1 MYARIALGNVRRSI
15 KDFGIYFLTLV
26 LGVAVYYAFNSVTQQ
41 SAVLS
46 LSTDMR
52 TLVRELGMV
61 IGGVSVFVAVLLAF
75 LVLFGNRFLIRR
87 RKREFA
93 IYLTL
98 GMDRRHVAG
107 IVAMESLVVGAGAL
121 VVGLAVGVLLSQA
134 LLYATAHL
142 FNTHVRGFGL
152 MFSSHACV
160 YTVMSFAIIFIVVG
174 ALNVLEVSRFKLID
188 LMNADRK
195 GEKSLVRNL
204 PLSVALFVVSLVLI
218 GVAYHV
224 LRVNGMYAVD
234 WRFNLATA
242 LVSVGT
248 FLLFFSVSGFL
259 LRLGQSARGF
269 YLRGLNMFTLRQLSS
284 RVNSAWVSISIVCA
298 ALFLAITST
307 CGGFAIVSSINQSV
321 SAITHYDVSV
331 AMYST
336 AAKDDS
342 SSSAVAQGT
351 PGAVGTES
359 GSRKEELLKASI
371 PDWDSLVASSARI
384 DVYQDPS
391 MRLNLKALRGDTGVE
406 LPDSFEKY
414 TNGLDQV
421 PIYVVTLSQYNA
433 TLALRGEKPVAL
445 KAGDALVITDMS
457 NMAGFWQRV
466 ALKRGSFDFLGTTM
480 RLRARR
486 TTMELHDSVNTSMG
500 TIVVPDDVFESKRT
514 ELEPLTSYLNVK
526 ARDSRAE
533 ARLYKEVVKAHQPG
547 LLYAAE
553 SKSSAKEEV
562 VGLTAVIGYL
572 ALYIGF
578 VLFVSCAAI
587 LAIQQ
592 LSDVAESAPR
602 YRVLFDLGA
611 ERSMVNHAILM
622 QIAIYFLFPLVVA
635 LAHSYVVLG
644 VLGNVIK
651 SLGVFDF
658 LRPLGVT
665 MAIVLVLYG
674 GYFLL
679 TYGMARGVIGEKVR
693 RRE

>member
-41 SAVLS
+41 SAVLK
-46 LSTDMR
+46 LSGNMR
-52 TLVRELGMV
+52 TLVQELGTI

-98 GMDRRHVAG
+98 GMDRRHVSG
-107 IVAMESLVVGAGAL
+107 IVAMESLAVGAGAL

-134 LLYATAHL
+134 LLYATARL
-142 FNTHVRGFGL
+142 FNTHVTGFGL
-152 MFSSHACV
+152 MFSGQACA
-160 YTVMSFAIIFIVVG
+160 YTVMSFAIIFLVVG
-174 ALNVLEVSRFKLID
+174 ALNVLEVSRFRLID

-204 PLSVALFVVSLVLI
+204 PLSVALFVVSLALI
-218 GVAYHV
+218 GVAYHE
-224 LRVNGMYAVD
+224 LRVNGMYAID

-269 YLRGLNMFTLRQLSS
+269 YLRGLNMFALRQLSS

-321 SAITHYDVSV
+321 SAITHYDVSI

-336 AAKDDS
+336 AQTSHASDADD
-342 SSSAVAQGT
+342 V
-351 PGAVGTES
+351 S
-359 GSRKEELLKASI
+359 GSGKEALLKASV
-371 PDWDSLVASSARI
+371 PDWDSLVADSARI
-384 DVYQDPS
+384 DLYQDPS
-391 MRLNLKALRGDTGVE
+391 MRLNLKTLRGDTGVE
-406 LPDSFEKY
+406 LPDSFAKY
-414 TNGLDQV
+414 TNGLDKV
-421 PIYVVTLSQYNA
+421 PIYVVSLSQYNA
-433 TLALRGEKPVAL
+433 TLALRGDKPATL
-445 KAGDALVITDMS
+445 KANEALVTTDMN
-457 NMAGFWQRV
+457 NMVGFWQRV
-466 ALKRGSFDFLGTTM
+466 ALKRESFDFLGTAM
-480 RLRARR
+480 RLRARS
-486 TTMELHDSVNTSMG
+486 TTMEYQNSVNTSVG
-500 TIVVPDDVFESKRT
+500 TIVVPDAALESKRAQ
-514 ELEPLTSYLNVK
+514 LEPLSSLLNVK
-526 ARDSRAE
+526 AADSRAE

-547 LLYAAE
+547 LLFAAG
-553 SKSSAKEEV
+553 SKSTAKEEV
-562 VGLTAVIGYL
+562 VGLTAIVGYL

-611 ERSMVNHAILM
+611 ERSMVNHAILA
-622 QIAIYFLFPLVVA
+622 QIATYFLFPLVVA
-635 LAHSYVVLG
+635 LAHSYVALG
-644 VLGNVIK
+644 VLGGVIK
-651 SLGVFDF
+651 SLGVLDF

-679 TYGMARGVIGEKVR
+679 TYGMARGVIGEKVQ

>member
-15 KDFGIYFLTLV
+15 RDFGIYFLTLV

-41 SAVLS
+41 SAVLK
-46 LSTDMR
+46 LSGNMR
-52 TLVRELGMV
+52 TLVQELGT
-61 IGGVSVFVAVLLAF
+61 IIRGVSIFVAVLLAF

-98 GMDRRHVAG
+98 GMDRRHVSG
-107 IVAMESLVVGAGAL
+107 IVAMESLAVGAGAL

-134 LLYATAHL
+134 LLYATARL
-142 FNTHVRGFGL
+142 FNTHVTGFGL
-152 MFSSHACV
+152 MFSGQACA
-160 YTVMSFAIIFIVVG
+160 YTVMSFAIIFLVVG
-174 ALNVLEVSRFKLID
+174 ALNVLEVSRFRLID

-204 PLSVALFVVSLVLI
+204 PLSVALFVVSLALI
-218 GVAYHV
+218 GVAYHE
-224 LRVNGMYAVD
+224 LRVNGMYAID

-269 YLRGLNMFTLRQLSS
+269 YLRGLNMFALRQLSS

-321 SAITHYDVSV
+321 SAITHYDVSI

-336 AAKDDS
+336 AQTSHASDADD
-342 SSSAVAQGT
+342 V
-351 PGAVGTES
+351 S
-359 GSRKEELLKASI
+359 GSGKEALLKASI
-371 PDWDSLVASSARI
+371 PDWDSLVADSARI
-384 DVYQDPS
+384 DLYQDPS
-391 MRLNLKALRGDTGVE
+391 MRLNLKALRGDTGVA
-406 LPDSFEKY
+406 LPDSFAKY
-414 TNGLDQV
+414 TNGLDKV
-421 PIYVVTLSQYNA
+421 PIYVVSLSQYNA
-433 TLALRGEKPVAL
+433 ILALRGDKPATL
-445 KAGDALVITDMS
+445 KANEALVTTDMN
-457 NMAGFWQRV
+457 NMVGFWQRV
-466 ALKRGSFDFLGTTM
+466 ALKRESFDFLGTAM
-480 RLRARR
+480 RLRARS
-486 TTMELHDSVNTSMG
+486 TTMEYQNSVNTSVG
-500 TIVVPDDVFESKRT
+500 TIVVPDAALESKRAQ
-514 ELEPLTSYLNVK
+514 LEPLSSLLNVK
-526 ARDSRAE
+526 AADSRAE

-547 LLYAAE
+547 LLFAAG
-553 SKSSAKEEV
+553 SKSTAKEEV
-562 VGLTAVIGYL
+562 VGLTAIVGYL

-611 ERSMVNHAILM
+611 ERSMVNHAILA
-622 QIAIYFLFPLVVA
+622 QIATYFLFPLVVA
-635 LAHSYVVLG
+635 LAHSYVALG
-644 VLGNVIK
+644 VLGGVIK
-651 SLGVFDF
+651 SLGVLDF

-679 TYGMARGVIGEKVR
+679 TYGMARGVIGEKVQ

>member
-15 KDFGIYFLTLV
+15 RDFGIYFLTLV

-41 SAVLS
+41 SAVLK
-46 LSTDMR
+46 LSGNMR
-52 TLVRELGMV
+52 TLVQELGT
-61 IGGVSVFVAVLLAF
+61 IIRGVSIFVAVLLAF

-98 GMDRRHVAG
+98 GMDRRHVSG
-107 IVAMESLVVGAGAL
+107 IVAMESLAVGAGAL

-134 LLYATAHL
+134 LLYATARL
-142 FNTHVRGFGL
+142 FNTHVTGFGL
-152 MFSSHACV
+152 MFSGQACA
-160 YTVMSFAIIFIVVG
+160 YTVMSFAIIFLVVG
-174 ALNVLEVSRFKLID
+174 ALNVLEVSRFRLID

-204 PLSVALFVVSLVLI
+204 PLSVALFVVSLALI
-218 GVAYHV
+218 GVAYHE
-224 LRVNGMYAVD
+224 LRVNGMYAID

-269 YLRGLNMFTLRQLSS
+269 YLRGLNMFALRQLSS

-321 SAITHYDVSV
+321 SAITHYDVSI

-336 AAKDDS
+336 AQTSHASDADD
-342 SSSAVAQGT
+342 V
-351 PGAVGTES
+351 S
-359 GSRKEELLKASI
+359 GSGKEALLKASI
-371 PDWDSLVASSARI
+371 PDWDSLVADSARI
-384 DVYQDPS
+384 DLYQDPS

-406 LPDSFEKY
+406 LPDSFAKY
-414 TNGLDQV
+414 TNGLDKV
-421 PIYVVTLSQYNA
+421 PIYVVSLSQYNA
-433 TLALRGEKPVAL
+433 TLALRGDKPATL
-445 KAGDALVITDMS
+445 KANEALVTTDMN
-457 NMAGFWQRV
+457 NMVGFWQRV
-466 ALKRGSFDFLGTTM
+466 ALKRESFDFLGTAM
-480 RLRARR
+480 RLRARS
-486 TTMELHDSVNTSMG
+486 TTMEYQNSVNTSVG
-500 TIVVPDDVFESKRT
+500 TIVVPDAALESKRAQ
-514 ELEPLTSYLNVK
+514 LEPLSSLLNVK
-526 ARDSRAE
+526 AADSRAE

-547 LLYAAE
+547 LLFAAG
-553 SKSSAKEEV
+553 SKSTAKEEV
-562 VGLTAVIGYL
+562 VGLTAIVGYL

-611 ERSMVNHAILM
+611 ERSMVNHAILA
-622 QIAIYFLFPLVVA
+622 QIATYFLFPLVVA
-635 LAHSYVVLG
+635 LAHSYVALG
-644 VLGNVIK
+644 VLGGVIK
-651 SLGVFDF
+651 SLGVLDF

-679 TYGMARGVIGEKVR
+679 TYGMARGVIGEKVQ

>member
-15 KDFGIYFLTLV
+15 RDFGIYFLTLV

-41 SAVLS
+41 SAVLK
-46 LSTDMR
+46 LSGNMR
-52 TLVRELGMV
+52 TLVQELGT
-61 IGGVSVFVAVLLAF
+61 IIRGVSIFVAVLLAF

-98 GMDRRHVAG
+98 GMDRRHVSG
-107 IVAMESLVVGAGAL
+107 IVAMESLAVGAGAL

-134 LLYATAHL
+134 LLYATARL
-142 FNTHVRGFGL
+142 FNTHVTGFGL
-152 MFSSHACV
+152 MFSGQACA
-160 YTVMSFAIIFIVVG
+160 YTVMSFAIIFLVVG
-174 ALNVLEVSRFKLID
+174 ALNVLEVSRFRLID

-204 PLSVALFVVSLVLI
+204 PLSVALFVVSLALI
-218 GVAYHV
+218 GVAYHE
-224 LRVNGMYAVD
+224 LRVNGMYAID

-269 YLRGLNMFTLRQLSS
+269 YLRGLNMFALRQLSS

-321 SAITHYDVSV
+321 SAITHYDVSI

-336 AAKDDS
+336 AQTSHASDADD
-342 SSSAVAQGT
+342 V
-351 PGAVGTES
+351 S
-359 GSRKEELLKASI
+359 GSGKEALLKASI
-371 PDWDSLVASSARI
+371 PDWDSLVADSARI
-384 DVYQDPS
+384 DLYQDPS
-391 MRLNLKALRGDTGVE
+391 MRLNLKALRGDTGVA
-406 LPDSFEKY
+406 LPDSFAKY
-414 TNGLDQV
+414 TNGLDKV
-421 PIYVVTLSQYNA
+421 PIYVVSLSQYNA
-433 TLALRGEKPVAL
+433 TLALRGDKPATL
-445 KAGDALVITDMS
+445 KANEALVTTDMN
-457 NMAGFWQRV
+457 NMVGFWQRV
-466 ALKRGSFDFLGTTM
+466 ALKRESFDFLGTAM
-480 RLRARR
+480 RLRARS
-486 TTMELHDSVNTSMG
+486 TTMEYQNSVNTSVG
-500 TIVVPDDVFESKRT
+500 TIVVPDAALESKRAQ
-514 ELEPLTSYLNVK
+514 LEPLSSLLNVK
-526 ARDSRAE
+526 AADSRAE

-547 LLYAAE
+547 LLFAAG
-553 SKSSAKEEV
+553 SKSTAKEEV
-562 VGLTAVIGYL
+562 VGLTAIVGYL

-611 ERSMVNHAILM
+611 ERSMVNHAILA
-622 QIAIYFLFPLVVA
+622 QIATYFLFPLVVA
-635 LAHSYVVLG
+635 LAHSYVALG
-644 VLGNVIK
+644 VLGGVIK
-651 SLGVFDF
+651 SLGVLDF

-679 TYGMARGVIGEKVR
+679 TYGMARGVIGEKVQ

>member
-15 KDFGIYFLTLV
+15 RDFGIYFLTLV

-41 SAVLS
+41 SAVLR
-46 LSTDMR
+46 LSGNMR
-52 TLVRELGMV
+52 TLVQELGT
-61 IGGVSVFVAVLLAF
+61 IIRGVSIFVAVLLAF

-98 GMDRRHVAG
+98 GMDRRHVSG
-107 IVAMESLVVGAGAL
+107 IVAMESLAVGAGAL

-134 LLYATAHL
+134 LLYATARL
-142 FNTHVRGFGL
+142 FNTHVTGFGL
-152 MFSSHACV
+152 MFSGQACA
-160 YTVMSFAIIFIVVG
+160 YTVMSFAIIFLVVG
-174 ALNVLEVSRFKLID
+174 ALNVLEVSRFRLID

-204 PLSVALFVVSLVLI
+204 PLSVALFVVSLALI
-218 GVAYHV
+218 GVAYHE
-224 LRVNGMYAVD
+224 LRVNGMYAID

-269 YLRGLNMFTLRQLSS
+269 YLRGLNMFALRQLSS

-336 AAKDDS
+336 AQTSHASNAGD
-342 SSSAVAQGT
+342 V
-351 PGAVGTES
+351 S
-359 GSRKEELLKASI
+359 GSGKEALLKASV
-371 PDWDSLVASSARI
+371 PDWDSLVADSARI
-384 DVYQDPS
+384 DLYQDPS
-391 MRLNLKALRGDTGVE
+391 MRLNLKMLRGDTGVE
-406 LPDSFEKY
+406 LPDSFAKY
-414 TNGLDQV
+414 TNGLDKV
-421 PIYVVTLSQYNA
+421 PIYVVSLSQYNA
-433 TLALRGEKPVAL
+433 TLALRGDKPATL
-445 KAGDALVITDMS
+445 KANEALVTTDMN
-457 NMAGFWQRV
+457 NMVSFWQRV
-466 ALKRGSFDFLGTTM
+466 ALKRESFDFLGTAM
-480 RLRARR
+480 RLRARS
-486 TTMELHDSVNTSMG
+486 TTMEYQNSVNTSVG
-500 TIVVPDDVFESKRT
+500 TIVVPDTALESKRAQ
-514 ELEPLTSYLNVK
+514 LEPLSSLLNVK
-526 ARDSRAE
+526 TADSRAE

-547 LLYAAE
+547 LLFAAG
-553 SKSSAKEEV
+553 SKSTAKEEV
-562 VGLTAVIGYL
+562 VGLTAIVGYL

-611 ERSMVNHAILM
+611 ERSMVNHAILA
-622 QIAIYFLFPLVVA
+622 QIATYFLFPLVVA
-635 LAHSYVVLG
+635 LAHSYVALG
-644 VLGNVIK
+644 VLGGVIK
-651 SLGVFDF
+651 SLGVLDF

-679 TYGMARGVIGEKVR
+679 TYGMARGVIGEKAR

>member
-15 KDFGIYFLTLV
+15 RDFGIYFLTLV

-41 SAVLS
+41 SAVLR
-46 LSTDMR
+46 LSGNMR
-52 TLVRELGMV
+52 TLVQELGT
-61 IGGVSVFVAVLLAF
+61 IIRGVSIFVAVLLAF

-98 GMDRRHVAG
+98 GMDRRHVSG
-107 IVAMESLVVGAGAL
+107 IVAMESLAVGAGAL

-134 LLYATAHL
+134 LLYATARL
-142 FNTHVRGFGL
+142 FNTHVTGFGL
-152 MFSSHACV
+152 MFSGQACV
-160 YTVMSFAIIFIVVG
+160 YTVMSFAIIFLVVG
-174 ALNVLEVSRFKLID
+174 ALNVLEVSRFRLID

-204 PLSVALFVVSLVLI
+204 PLSVALFVVSLALI
-218 GVAYHV
+218 GVAYHE
-224 LRVNGMYAVD
+224 LRVNGMYAID

-269 YLRGLNMFTLRQLSS
+269 YLRGLNMFALRQLSS

-336 AAKDDS
+336 AQTSHASNAGD
-342 SSSAVAQGT
+342 V
-351 PGAVGTES
+351 S
-359 GSRKEELLKASI
+359 GSGKEALLKASV
-371 PDWDSLVASSARI
+371 PDWDSLVADSARI
-384 DVYQDPS
+384 DLYQDPS
-391 MRLNLKALRGDTGVE
+391 MRLNLKMLRGDTGVE
-406 LPDSFEKY
+406 LPDSFAKY
-414 TNGLDQV
+414 TNGLDKV
-421 PIYVVTLSQYNA
+421 PIYVVSLSQYNA
-433 TLALRGEKPVAL
+433 TLALRGDKPATL
-445 KAGDALVITDMS
+445 KANEALVTTDMN
-457 NMAGFWQRV
+457 NMVSFWQRV
-466 ALKRGSFDFLGTTM
+466 ALKRESFDFLGTAM
-480 RLRARR
+480 RLRARS
-486 TTMELHDSVNTSMG
+486 TTMEYQNSVNTSVG
-500 TIVVPDDVFESKRT
+500 TIVVPDTALESKRAQ
-514 ELEPLTSYLNVK
+514 LEPLSSLLNVK
-526 ARDSRAE
+526 TADSRAE

-547 LLYAAE
+547 LLFAAG
-553 SKSSAKEEV
+553 SKSTAKEEV
-562 VGLTAVIGYL
+562 VGLTAIVGYL

-611 ERSMVNHAILM
+611 ERSMVNHAILA
-622 QIAIYFLFPLVVA
+622 QIATYFLFPLVVA
-635 LAHSYVVLG
+635 LAHSYVALG
-644 VLGNVIK
+644 VLGGVIK
-651 SLGVFDF
+651 SLGVLDF

-679 TYGMARGVIGEKVR
+679 TYGMARGVIGEKAR

>member
-41 SAVLS
+41 SAVLR

-98 GMDRRHVAG
+98 GMDRRHVSG
-107 IVAMESLVVGAGAL
+107 IVAMESLAVGAGAL

-134 LLYATAHL
+134 LLYATARL
-142 FNTHVRGFGL
+142 FNTHVTGFGL
-152 MFSSHACV
+152 MFSGQACV
-160 YTVMSFAIIFIVVG
+160 YTVMSFAIIFLVVG
-174 ALNVLEVSRFKLID
+174 ALNVLEVSRFRLID

-204 PLSVALFVVSLVLI
+204 PLSVALFVVSLALI
-218 GVAYHV
+218 GVAYHE
-224 LRVNGMYAVD
+224 LRVNGMYAID

-269 YLRGLNMFTLRQLSS
+269 YLRGLNMFALRQLSS

-321 SAITHYDVSV
+321 SAITHYDVSI

-336 AAKDDS
+336 AQTSHASDADD
-342 SSSAVAQGT
+342 V
-351 PGAVGTES
+351 S
-359 GSRKEELLKASI
+359 GSGKEALLKASI
-371 PDWDSLVASSARI
+371 PDWDSLVADSARI
-384 DVYQDPS
+384 DLYQDPS
-391 MRLNLKALRGDTGVE
+391 MRLNLKALRGDTGVA
-406 LPDSFEKY
+406 LPDSFAKY
-414 TNGLDQV
+414 TNGLDKV
-421 PIYVVTLSQYNA
+421 PIYVVSLSQYNA
-433 TLALRGEKPVAL
+433 ILALRGDKPATL
-445 KAGDALVITDMS
+445 KANEALVTTDMN
-457 NMAGFWQRV
+457 NMVSFWQRV
-466 ALKRGSFDFLGTTM
+466 ALKREGFDFLGTAM
-480 RLRARR
+480 RLRARS
-486 TTMELHDSVNTSMG
+486 TTMEYQNSVNTSVG
-500 TIVVPDDVFESKRT
+500 TIVVPDTALESKRAQ
-514 ELEPLTSYLNVK
+514 LEPLSSLLNVK
-526 ARDSRAE
+526 AADSRAE

-547 LLYAAE
+547 LLFAAG
-553 SKSSAKEEV
+553 SKSTAKEEV
-562 VGLTAVIGYL
+562 VGLTAIVGYL

-611 ERSMVNHAILM
+611 ERSMVNHAILA
-622 QIAIYFLFPLVVA
+622 QIATYFLFPLVVA
-635 LAHSYVVLG
+635 LAHSYVALG
-644 VLGNVIK
+644 VLGGVIK
-651 SLGVFDF
+651 SLGVLDF

-679 TYGMARGVIGEKVR
+679 TYGMARGVIGEKAR

>member
-15 KDFGIYFLTLV
+15 RDFGIYFLTLV

-41 SAVLS
+41 SAVLR
-46 LSTDMR
+46 LSGNMR
-52 TLVRELGMV
+52 TLVQELGT
-61 IGGVSVFVAVLLAF
+61 IIRGVSIFVAVLLAF

-98 GMDRRHVAG
+98 GMDRRHVSG
-107 IVAMESLVVGAGAL
+107 IVAMESLAVGAGAL

-134 LLYATAHL
+134 LLYATARL
-142 FNTHVRGFGL
+142 FNTHVTGFGL
-152 MFSSHACV
+152 MFSGQACA
-160 YTVMSFAIIFIVVG
+160 YTVMSFAIIFLVVG
-174 ALNVLEVSRFKLID
+174 ALNVLEVSRFRLID

-204 PLSVALFVVSLVLI
+204 PLSVALFVVSLALI
-218 GVAYHV
+218 GVAYHE
-224 LRVNGMYAVD
+224 LRVNGMYAID

-269 YLRGLNMFTLRQLSS
+269 YLRGLNMFALRQLSS

-336 AAKDDS
+336 AQTSYASDADD
-342 SSSAVAQGT
+342 V
-351 PGAVGTES
+351 S
-359 GSRKEELLKASI
+359 GSGKEALLKASV
-371 PDWDSLVASSARI
+371 PDWNSLVADSARI
-384 DVYQDPS
+384 DLYQDPS
-391 MRLNLKALRGDTGVE
+391 MRLNLKTLRGDTGVE
-406 LPDSFEKY
+406 LPDSFAKY
-414 TNGLDQV
+414 TNGLDKV
-421 PIYVVTLSQYNA
+421 PIYVVSLSQYNA
-433 TLALRGEKPVAL
+433 TLALRGDKPATL
-445 KAGDALVITDMS
+445 KANEALVTTDMN
-457 NMAGFWQRV
+457 NMVSFWQRV
-466 ALKRGSFDFLGTTM
+466 ALKREGFDFLGTAM
-480 RLRARR
+480 RLRARS
-486 TTMELHDSVNTSMG
+486 TTMEYQNSVNTSVG
-500 TIVVPDDVFESKRT
+500 TIVVPDAALESKRAQ
-514 ELEPLTSYLNVK
+514 LKPRSSLLNVK
-526 ARDSRAE
+526 AKDSRAE

-547 LLYAAE
+547 LLFAAE
-553 SKSSAKEEV
+553 SKSTAKEEV
-562 VGLTAVIGYL
+562 VGLTATVGYL

-611 ERSMVNHAILM
+611 ERSMVNHAILA
-622 QIAIYFLFPLVVA
+622 QIATYFLFPLVVA
-635 LAHSYVVLG
+635 LAHSYVALG
-644 VLGNVIK
+644 VLGGVIK
-651 SLGVFDF
+651 SLGVLDF

-679 TYGMARGVIGEKVR
+679 TYGMARGVIGEKVQ

>member
-15 KDFGIYFLTLV
+15 RDFGIYFLTLV

-41 SAVLS
+41 SAVLR
-46 LSTDMR
+46 LSGNMR
-52 TLVRELGMV
+52 TLVQELGT
-61 IGGVSVFVAVLLAF
+61 IIRGVSIFVAVLLAF

-98 GMDRRHVAG
+98 GMDRRHVSG
-107 IVAMESLVVGAGAL
+107 IVAMESLAVGAGAL

-134 LLYATAHL
+134 LLYATARL
-142 FNTHVRGFGL
+142 FNTHVTGFGL
-152 MFSSHACV
+152 MFSGQACA
-160 YTVMSFAIIFIVVG
+160 YTVMSFAIIFLVVG
-174 ALNVLEVSRFKLID
+174 ALNVLEVSRFRLID

-204 PLSVALFVVSLVLI
+204 PLSVALFVVSLALI
-218 GVAYHV
+218 GVAYHE
-224 LRVNGMYAVD
+224 LRVNGMYAID

-269 YLRGLNMFTLRQLSS
+269 YLRGLNMFALRQLSS

-336 AAKDDS
+336 AQTSYASDADD
-342 SSSAVAQGT
+342 V
-351 PGAVGTES
+351 S
-359 GSRKEELLKASI
+359 GSGKEALLKASV
-371 PDWDSLVASSARI
+371 PDWDSLVADSARI
-384 DVYQDPS
+384 DLYQDPS
-391 MRLNLKALRGDTGVE
+391 MRLNLKTLRGDTGVE
-406 LPDSFEKY
+406 LPDSFAKY
-414 TNGLDQV
+414 TNGLDKV
-421 PIYVVTLSQYNA
+421 PIYVVSLSQYNA
-433 TLALRGEKPVAL
+433 TLALRGDKPATL
-445 KAGDALVITDMS
+445 KANEALVTTDMN
-457 NMAGFWQRV
+457 NMVGFWQRV
-466 ALKRGSFDFLGTTM
+466 ALKRGSFDFLGTAM
-480 RLRARR
+480 RLRARS
-486 TTMELHDSVNTSMG
+486 TTMEYQNSVNTSVG
-500 TIVVPDDVFESKRT
+500 TIVVPDAALESKRAQ
-514 ELEPLTSYLNVK
+514 LEPLSSLLNVK
-526 ARDSRAE
+526 TAGSRAE

-547 LLYAAE
+547 LLFAAG
-553 SKSSAKEEV
+553 SKSTAKEEV
-562 VGLTAVIGYL
+562 VGLTAIVGYL

-611 ERSMVNHAILM
+611 ERSMVNHAILA
-622 QIAIYFLFPLVVA
+622 QIATYFLFPLVVA
-635 LAHSYVVLG
+635 LAHSYVALG
-644 VLGNVIK
+644 VLGGVIK
-651 SLGVFDF
+651 SLGVLDF

-679 TYGMARGVIGEKVR
+679 TYGMARGVIGEKAR

>member
-15 KDFGIYFLTLV
+15 RDFGIYFLTLV

-41 SAVLS
+41 SAVLK
-46 LSTDMR
+46 LSGNMR
-52 TLVRELGMV
+52 TLVQELGT
-61 IGGVSVFVAVLLAF
+61 IIRDVSIFVAVLLAF

-98 GMDRRHVAG
+98 GMDRRHVSG
-107 IVAMESLVVGAGAL
+107 IVAMESLAVGAGAL

-134 LLYATAHL
+134 LLYATARL
-142 FNTHVRGFGL
+142 FNTHVTGFGL
-152 MFSSHACV
+152 MFSGQACA
-160 YTVMSFAIIFIVVG
+160 YTVMSFAIIFLVVG
-174 ALNVLEVSRFKLID
+174 ALNVLEVSRFRLID

-204 PLSVALFVVSLVLI
+204 PLSVALFVVSLALI
-218 GVAYHV
+218 GVAYHE
-224 LRVNGMYAVD
+224 LRVNGMYAIG

-269 YLRGLNMFTLRQLSS
+269 YLRGLNMFALRQLSS

-321 SAITHYDVSV
+321 SAITHYDVSI

-336 AAKDDS
+336 AQTSHASDADD
-342 SSSAVAQGT
+342 V
-351 PGAVGTES
+351 S
-359 GSRKEELLKASI
+359 GSGKEALLKASI

-384 DVYQDPS
+384 DLYQDPS
-391 MRLNLKALRGDTGVE
+391 MRLNLKALRGDTGVA
-406 LPDSFEKY
+406 LPDSFAKY
-414 TNGLDQV
+414 TNGLDKV
-421 PIYVVTLSQYNA
+421 PIYVVSLSQYNA
-433 TLALRGEKPVAL
+433 TLALRGEKPATL
-445 KAGDALVITDMS
+445 GANEALVTTDTN
-457 NMAGFWQRV
+457 NMVSFWQRV
-466 ALKRGSFDFLGTTM
+466 ALKRGSFDFLGTAM
-480 RLRARR
+480 RLRARG
-486 TTMELHDSVNTSMG
+486 TTMEYQNSANTSMG
-500 TIVVPDDVFESKRT
+500 TIVVPDDVLESKRDQ
-514 ELEPLTSYLNVK
+514 LEPLSSLLNVR
-526 ARDSRAE
+526 ATDSRAE
-533 ARLYKEVVKAHQPG
+533 ARLYREAVKAHQPG
-547 LLYAAE
+547 LLFAAE

-562 VGLTAVIGYL
+562 VGLTAIVGYL

-611 ERSMVNHAILM
+611 ERSMVNHAILA
-622 QIAIYFLFPLVVA
+622 QIATYFLFPLVVA
-635 LAHSYVVLG
+635 LAHSYVALG
-644 VLGNVIK
+644 VLGGVIK
-651 SLGVFDF
+651 SQGVLDF

-679 TYGMARGVIGEKVR
+679 TYGMARGVIGEKVQ

>member
-15 KDFGIYFLTLV
+15 RDFGIYFLTLV

-41 SAVLS
+41 SAVLR
-46 LSTDMR
+46 LSGNMR
-52 TLVRELGMV
+52 TLVQELGT
-61 IGGVSVFVAVLLAF
+61 IIRGVSIFVAVLLAF

-98 GMDRRHVAG
+98 GMDRRHVSG
-107 IVAMESLVVGAGAL
+107 IVAMESLAVGAGAL

-134 LLYATAHL
+134 LLYATARL
-142 FNTHVRGFGL
+142 FNTHVTGFGL
-152 MFSSHACV
+152 MFSGQACA
-160 YTVMSFAIIFIVVG
+160 YTVMSFAIIFLVVG
-174 ALNVLEVSRFKLID
+174 ALNVLEVSRFRLID

-204 PLSVALFVVSLVLI
+204 PLSVALFVVSLALI
-218 GVAYHV
+218 GVAYHE
-224 LRVNGMYAVD
+224 LRVNGMYAID

-269 YLRGLNMFTLRQLSS
+269 YLRGLNMFALRQLSS

-336 AAKDDS
+336 AQTSHASDADD
-342 SSSAVAQGT
+342 V
-351 PGAVGTES
+351 S
-359 GSRKEELLKASI
+359 GSGKEALLKASV
-371 PDWDSLVASSARI
+371 PDWNSLVADSARI
-384 DVYQDPS
+384 DLYQDPS
-391 MRLNLKALRGDTGVE
+391 MRLNLKMLRGDTGVE
-406 LPDSFEKY
+406 LPDSFAKY
-414 TNGLDQV
+414 TNGLDKV
-421 PIYVVTLSQYNA
+421 PIYVVSLSQYNA
-433 TLALRGEKPVAL
+433 ILALRGDKPATL
-445 KAGDALVITDMS
+445 KANEALVTTDMN
-457 NMAGFWQRV
+457 NMVSFWQRV
-466 ALKRGSFDFLGTTM
+466 ALKRESFDFLGTAM
-480 RLRARR
+480 RLRARS
-486 TTMELHDSVNTSMG
+486 TTMEYQNSVNTSVG
-500 TIVVPDDVFESKRT
+500 TIVVPDTALESKRAQ
-514 ELEPLTSYLNVK
+514 LEPLSSLLNVK
-526 ARDSRAE
+526 TADSRAE

-547 LLYAAE
+547 LLFAAG
-553 SKSSAKEEV
+553 SKSTAKEEV
-562 VGLTAVIGYL
+562 VGLTAIVGYL

-611 ERSMVNHAILM
+611 ERSMVNHAILA
-622 QIAIYFLFPLVVA
+622 QIATYFLFPLVVA
-635 LAHSYVVLG
+635 LAHSYVALG
-644 VLGNVIK
+644 VLGGVIK
-651 SLGVFDF
+651 SLGVLDF

-679 TYGMARGVIGEKVR
+679 TYGMARGVIGEKVQ

>member
-15 KDFGIYFLTLV
+15 RDFGIYFLTLV

-41 SAVLS
+41 SAVLK
-46 LSTDMR
+46 LSGNMR
-52 TLVRELGMV
+52 TLVQELGT
-61 IGGVSVFVAVLLAF
+61 IIRGVSIFVAVLLAF

-98 GMDRRHVAG
+98 GMDRRHVSG
-107 IVAMESLVVGAGAL
+107 IVAMESLAVGAGAL

-134 LLYATAHL
+134 LLYATARL
-142 FNTHVRGFGL
+142 FNTHVTGFGL
-152 MFSSHACV
+152 MFSGQACA
-160 YTVMSFAIIFIVVG
+160 YTVMSFAIIFLVVG
-174 ALNVLEVSRFKLID
+174 ALNVLEVSRFRLID

-204 PLSVALFVVSLVLI
+204 PLSVALFVVSLALI
-218 GVAYHV
+218 GVAYHE
-224 LRVNGMYAVD
+224 LRVNGMYAID

-269 YLRGLNMFTLRQLSS
+269 YLRGLNMFALRQLSS

-321 SAITHYDVSV
+321 SAITHYDVSI

-336 AAKDDS
+336 AQTSHASDADD
-342 SSSAVAQGT
+342 V
-351 PGAVGTES
+351 S
-359 GSRKEELLKASI
+359 GSGKEALLKASI
-371 PDWDSLVASSARI
+371 PDWDSLVADSARI
-384 DVYQDPS
+384 DLYQDPS
-391 MRLNLKALRGDTGVE
+391 MRLNLKALRGDTGVA
-406 LPDSFEKY
+406 LPDSFAKY
-414 TNGLDQV
+414 TNGLDKV
-421 PIYVVTLSQYNA
+421 PIYVVSLSQYNA
-433 TLALRGEKPVAL
+433 ILALRGDKPATL
-445 KAGDALVITDMS
+445 KANEALVTTDMN
-457 NMAGFWQRV
+457 NMVSFWQRV
-466 ALKRGSFDFLGTTM
+466 ALKRESFDFLGTAM
-480 RLRARR
+480 RLRARS
-486 TTMELHDSVNTSMG
+486 TTMEYQNSVNTSVG
-500 TIVVPDDVFESKRT
+500 TIVVPDAALESKRAQ
-514 ELEPLTSYLNVK
+514 LEPLSSLLNVK
-526 ARDSRAE
+526 AADSRAE

-547 LLYAAE
+547 LLFAAG
-553 SKSSAKEEV
+553 SKSTAKEEV
-562 VGLTAVIGYL
+562 VGLTAIVGYL

-611 ERSMVNHAILM
+611 ERSMVNHAILA
-622 QIAIYFLFPLVVA
+622 QIATYFLFPLVVA
-635 LAHSYVVLG
+635 LAHSYVALG
-644 VLGNVIK
+644 VLGGVIK
-651 SLGVFDF
+651 SLGVLDF

-679 TYGMARGVIGEKVR
+679 TYGMARGVIGEKVQ

>member
-15 KDFGIYFLTLV
+15 RDFGIYFLTLV

-41 SAVLS
+41 SAVLR
-46 LSTDMR
+46 LSGNMR
-52 TLVRELGMV
+52 TLVQELGT
-61 IGGVSVFVAVLLAF
+61 IIRGVSIFVAVLLAF

-98 GMDRRHVAG
+98 GMDRRHVSG
-107 IVAMESLVVGAGAL
+107 IVAMESLAVGAGAL

-134 LLYATAHL
+134 LLYATARL
-142 FNTHVRGFGL
+142 FNTHVTGFGL
-152 MFSSHACV
+152 MFSGQACA
-160 YTVMSFAIIFIVVG
+160 YTVMSFAIIFLVVG
-174 ALNVLEVSRFKLID
+174 ALNVLEVSRFRLID

-204 PLSVALFVVSLVLI
+204 PLSVALFVVSLALI
-218 GVAYHV
+218 GVAYHE
-224 LRVNGMYAVD
+224 LRVNGMYAID

-269 YLRGLNMFTLRQLSS
+269 YLRGLNMFALRQLSS

-336 AAKDDS
+336 AQTSYASDADD
-342 SSSAVAQGT
+342 V
-351 PGAVGTES
+351 S
-359 GSRKEELLKASI
+359 GSGKEALLKASV
-371 PDWDSLVASSARI
+371 PDWDSLVADSARI
-384 DVYQDPS
+384 DLYQDPS
-391 MRLNLKALRGDTGVE
+391 MRLNLKTLRGDTGVE
-406 LPDSFEKY
+406 LPDSFAKY
-414 TNGLDQV
+414 TNGLDKV
-421 PIYVVTLSQYNA
+421 PIYVVSLSQYNA
-433 TLALRGEKPVAL
+433 TLALRGDKPATL
-445 KAGDALVITDMS
+445 KANEALVTTDMN
-457 NMAGFWQRV
+457 NMVSFWQRV
-466 ALKRGSFDFLGTTM
+466 ALKRGSFDFLGTAL
-480 RLRARR
+480 RLRARS
-486 TTMELHDSVNTSMG
+486 TTMEYQNSVNTSVG
-500 TIVVPDDVFESKRT
+500 TIVVPDAALESKRAQ
-514 ELEPLTSYLNVK
+514 LEPRSSLLNVK
-526 ARDSRAE
+526 AAGSRAE

-547 LLYAAE
+547 LLFAAE
-553 SKSSAKEEV
+553 SKSTAKEEV
-562 VGLTAVIGYL
+562 VGLTAIVGYL

-611 ERSMVNHAILM
+611 ERSMVNHAILA
-622 QIAIYFLFPLVVA
+622 QIATYFLFPLVVA
-635 LAHSYVVLG
+635 LAHSYVALG
-644 VLGNVIK
+644 VLGGVIK
-651 SLGVFDF
+651 SLGVLDF

>member
-15 KDFGIYFLTLV
+15 RDFGIYFLTLV

-41 SAVLS
+41 SAVLK
-46 LSTDMR
+46 LSGNMR
-52 TLVRELGMV
+52 TLVQELGT
-61 IGGVSVFVAVLLAF
+61 IIRGVSIFVAVLLAF

-98 GMDRRHVAG
+98 GMDRRHVSG
-107 IVAMESLVVGAGAL
+107 IVAMESLAVGAGAL

-134 LLYATAHL
+134 LLYATARL
-142 FNTHVRGFGL
+142 FNTHVTGFGL
-152 MFSSHACV
+152 MFSGQACA
-160 YTVMSFAIIFIVVG
+160 YTVMSFAIIFLVVG
-174 ALNVLEVSRFKLID
+174 ALNVLEVSRFRLID

-204 PLSVALFVVSLVLI
+204 PLSVALFVVSLALI
-218 GVAYHV
+218 GVAYHE
-224 LRVNGMYAVD
+224 LRVNGMYAID

-269 YLRGLNMFTLRQLSS
+269 YLRGLNMFALRQLSS

-321 SAITHYDVSV
+321 SAITHYDVSI

-336 AAKDDS
+336 AQTSHASDADD
-342 SSSAVAQGT
+342 V
-351 PGAVGTES
+351 S
-359 GSRKEELLKASI
+359 GSGKEALLKASI
-371 PDWDSLVASSARI
+371 PDWDSLVADSARI
-384 DVYQDPS
+384 DLYQDPS
-391 MRLNLKALRGDTGVE
+391 MRLNLKTLRGDTGVE
-406 LPDSFEKY
+406 LPDSFAKY
-414 TNGLDQV
+414 TNGLDKV
-421 PIYVVTLSQYNA
+421 PIYVVSLSQYNA
-433 TLALRGEKPVAL
+433 TLALRGDKPATL
-445 KAGDALVITDMS
+445 KANEALVTTDMN
-457 NMAGFWQRV
+457 NMVSFWQRV
-466 ALKRGSFDFLGTTM
+466 ALKREGFDFLGTAM
-480 RLRARR
+480 RLRARS
-486 TTMELHDSVNTSMG
+486 TTMEYQNSVNTSVG
-500 TIVVPDDVFESKRT
+500 TIVVPDAALESKRAQ
-514 ELEPLTSYLNVK
+514 LEPLSSLLNVK
-526 ARDSRAE
+526 AADSRAE

-547 LLYAAE
+547 LLFAAG
-553 SKSSAKEEV
+553 SKSTAKEEV
-562 VGLTAVIGYL
+562 VGLTAIVGYL

-611 ERSMVNHAILM
+611 ERSMVNHAILA
-622 QIAIYFLFPLVVA
+622 QIATYFLFPLVVA
-635 LAHSYVVLG
+635 LAHSYVALG
-644 VLGNVIK
+644 VLGGVIK
-651 SLGVFDF
+651 SLGVLDF

-679 TYGMARGVIGEKVR
+679 TYGMARGVIGEKVQ

>member
-41 SAVLS
+41 SAVLK
-46 LSTDMR
+46 LSGNMR
-52 TLVRELGMV
+52 TLVQELGT
-61 IGGVSVFVAVLLAF
+61 IIRGVSIFVAVLLAF

-98 GMDRRHVAG
+98 GMDRRHVSG
-107 IVAMESLVVGAGAL
+107 IVAMESLAVGAGAL

-134 LLYATAHL
+134 LLYATARL
-142 FNTHVRGFGL
+142 FNTHVTGFGL
-152 MFSSHACV
+152 MFSGQACA
-160 YTVMSFAIIFIVVG
+160 YTVMSFAIIFLVVG
-174 ALNVLEVSRFKLID
+174 ALNVLEVSRFRLID

-204 PLSVALFVVSLVLI
+204 PLSVALFVVSLALI
-218 GVAYHV
+218 GVAYHE
-224 LRVNGMYAVD
+224 LRVNGMYAID

-269 YLRGLNMFTLRQLSS
+269 YLRGLNMFALRQLSS

-321 SAITHYDVSV
+321 SAITHYDVSI

-336 AAKDDS
+336 AQTSHASDADD
-342 SSSAVAQGT
+342 V
-351 PGAVGTES
+351 S
-359 GSRKEELLKASI
+359 GSGKEALLKASI
-371 PDWDSLVASSARI
+371 PDWDSLVADSARI
-384 DVYQDPS
+384 DLYQDPS
-391 MRLNLKALRGDTGVE
+391 MRLNLKALRGDTGVA
-406 LPDSFEKY
+406 LPDSFAKY
-414 TNGLDQV
+414 TNGLDKV
-421 PIYVVTLSQYNA
+421 PIYVVSLSQYNA
-433 TLALRGEKPVAL
+433 ILALRGDKPATL
-445 KAGDALVITDMS
+445 KANEALVTTDMN
-457 NMAGFWQRV
+457 NMVSFWQRV
-466 ALKRGSFDFLGTTM
+466 ALKREGFDFLGTAM
-480 RLRARR
+480 RLRARS
-486 TTMELHDSVNTSMG
+486 TTMEYQNSVNTSVG
-500 TIVVPDDVFESKRT
+500 TIVVPDAALESKRAQ
-514 ELEPLTSYLNVK
+514 LEPLSSLLNVK
-526 ARDSRAE
+526 AADSRAE

-547 LLYAAE
+547 LLFAAG
-553 SKSSAKEEV
+553 SKSTAKEEV
-562 VGLTAVIGYL
+562 VGLTAIVGYL

-611 ERSMVNHAILM
+611 ERSMVNHAILA
-622 QIAIYFLFPLVVA
+622 QIATYFLFPLVVA
-635 LAHSYVVLG
+635 LAHSYVALG
-644 VLGNVIK
+644 VLGGVIK
-651 SLGVFDF
+651 SLGVLDF

-679 TYGMARGVIGEKVR
+679 TYGMARGVIGEKVQ

>member
-15 KDFGIYFLTLV
+15 RDFGIYFLTLV

-41 SAVLS
+41 SAVLK
-46 LSTDMR
+46 LSGNMR
-52 TLVRELGMV
+52 TLVQELGT
-61 IGGVSVFVAVLLAF
+61 IIRGVSIFVAVLLAF

-98 GMDRRHVAG
+98 GMDRRHVSG
-107 IVAMESLVVGAGAL
+107 IVAMESLAVGAGAL

-134 LLYATAHL
+134 LLYATARL
-142 FNTHVRGFGL
+142 FNTHVTGFGL
-152 MFSSHACV
+152 MFSGQACA
-160 YTVMSFAIIFIVVG
+160 YTVMSFAIIFLVVG
-174 ALNVLEVSRFKLID
+174 ALNVLEVSRFRLID

-204 PLSVALFVVSLVLI
+204 PLSVALFVVSLALI
-218 GVAYHV
+218 GVAYHE
-224 LRVNGMYAVD
+224 LRVNGMYAID

-269 YLRGLNMFTLRQLSS
+269 YLRGLNMFALRQLSS

-321 SAITHYDVSV
+321 SAITHYDVSI

-336 AAKDDS
+336 AQTSHASDADD
-342 SSSAVAQGT
+342 V
-351 PGAVGTES
+351 S
-359 GSRKEELLKASI
+359 GSGKEALLKASI
-371 PDWDSLVASSARI
+371 PDWDSLVADSARI
-384 DVYQDPS
+384 DLYQDPS
-391 MRLNLKALRGDTGVE
+391 MRLNLKALRGDTGVA
-406 LPDSFEKY
+406 LPDSFAKY
-414 TNGLDQV
+414 TNGLDKV
-421 PIYVVTLSQYNA
+421 PIYVVSLSQYNA
-433 TLALRGEKPVAL
+433 TLALRGDKPATL
-445 KAGDALVITDMS
+445 KANEALVTTDMN
-457 NMAGFWQRV
+457 NMVSFWQRV
-466 ALKRGSFDFLGTTM
+466 ALKREGFDFLGTAM
-480 RLRARR
+480 RLRARS
-486 TTMELHDSVNTSMG
+486 TTMEYQNSVNTSVG
-500 TIVVPDDVFESKRT
+500 TIVVPDAALESKRAQ
-514 ELEPLTSYLNVK
+514 LEPRSSLLSVK
-526 ARDSRAE
+526 AAGSRAE

-547 LLYAAE
+547 LLFAAE
-553 SKSSAKEEV
+553 SKSTAKEEV
-562 VGLTAVIGYL
+562 VGLTAIVGYL

-611 ERSMVNHAILM
+611 ERSMVNHAILA
-622 QIAIYFLFPLVVA
+622 QIATYFLFPLVVA
-635 LAHSYVVLG
+635 LAHSYVALG
-644 VLGNVIK
+644 VLGGVIK
-651 SLGVFDF
+651 SLGVLDF

-679 TYGMARGVIGEKVR
+679 TYGMARGVIGEKVQ

>member
-15 KDFGIYFLTLV
+15 RDFGIYFLTLV

-41 SAVLS
+41 SAVLK
-46 LSTDMR
+46 LSGNMR
-52 TLVRELGMV
+52 TLVQELGT
-61 IGGVSVFVAVLLAF
+61 IIRGVSIFVAVLLAF

-98 GMDRRHVAG
+98 GMDRRHVSG
-107 IVAMESLVVGAGAL
+107 IVAMESLAVGAGAL

-134 LLYATAHL
+134 LLYATARL
-142 FNTHVRGFGL
+142 FNTHVTGFGL
-152 MFSSHACV
+152 MFSGQACV
-160 YTVMSFAIIFIVVG
+160 YTVMSFAIIFLVVG
-174 ALNVLEVSRFKLID
+174 ALNVLEVSRFRLID

-204 PLSVALFVVSLVLI
+204 PLSVALFVVSLALI
-218 GVAYHV
+218 GVAYHE
-224 LRVNGMYAVD
+224 LRVNGMYAID

-269 YLRGLNMFTLRQLSS
+269 YLRGLNMFALRQLSS

-321 SAITHYDVSV
+321 SAITHYDVSI

-336 AAKDDS
+336 AQTSHASDADD
-342 SSSAVAQGT
+342 V
-351 PGAVGTES
+351 S
-359 GSRKEELLKASI
+359 GSGKEALLKASI
-371 PDWDSLVASSARI
+371 PDWDSLVADSARI
-384 DVYQDPS
+384 DLYQDPS
-391 MRLNLKALRGDTGVE
+391 MRLNLKMLRGDTGVE
-406 LPDSFEKY
+406 LPDSFAKY
-414 TNGLDQV
+414 TNGLDKV
-421 PIYVVTLSQYNA
+421 PIYVVSLSQYNA
-433 TLALRGEKPVAL
+433 TLALRGDKPATL
-445 KAGDALVITDMS
+445 KANEALVTTDMN
-457 NMAGFWQRV
+457 NMVSFWQRV
-466 ALKRGSFDFLGTTM
+466 ALKREGFDFLGTAM
-480 RLRARR
+480 RLRARS
-486 TTMELHDSVNTSMG
+486 TTMEYQNSVNTSVG
-500 TIVVPDDVFESKRT
+500 TIVVPDAALESKRAQ
-514 ELEPLTSYLNVK
+514 LEPLSSLLNVK
-526 ARDSRAE
+526 AADSRAE

-547 LLYAAE
+547 LLFAAG
-553 SKSSAKEEV
+553 SKSTAKEEV
-562 VGLTAVIGYL
+562 VGLTAIVGYL

-611 ERSMVNHAILM
+611 ERSMVNHAILA
-622 QIAIYFLFPLVVA
+622 QIATYFLFPLVVA
-635 LAHSYVVLG
+635 LAHSYVALG
-644 VLGNVIK
+644 VLGGVIK
-651 SLGVFDF
+651 SLGVLDF

-679 TYGMARGVIGEKVR
+679 TYGMARGVIGEKAR

>member
-15 KDFGIYFLTLV
+15 RDFGIYFLTLV

-41 SAVLS
+41 SAVLR
-46 LSTDMR
+46 LSGNMR
-52 TLVRELGMV
+52 TLVQELGT
-61 IGGVSVFVAVLLAF
+61 IIRGVSIFVAVLLAF

-98 GMDRRHVAG
+98 GMDRRHVSG
-107 IVAMESLVVGAGAL
+107 IVAMESLAVGAGAL

-134 LLYATAHL
+134 LLYATARL
-142 FNTHVRGFGL
+142 FNTHVTGFGL
-152 MFSSHACV
+152 MFSGQACV
-160 YTVMSFAIIFIVVG
+160 YTVMSFAIIFLVVG
-174 ALNVLEVSRFKLID
+174 ALNVLEVSRFRLID

-204 PLSVALFVVSLVLI
+204 PLSVALFVVSLALI
-218 GVAYHV
+218 GVAYHE
-224 LRVNGMYAVD
+224 LRVNGMYAID

-269 YLRGLNMFTLRQLSS
+269 YLRGLNMFALRQLSS

-321 SAITHYDVSV
+321 SAITHYDVSI

-336 AAKDDS
+336 AQTSHASDADD
-342 SSSAVAQGT
+342 V
-351 PGAVGTES
+351 S
-359 GSRKEELLKASI
+359 GSGKEALLKASI
-371 PDWDSLVASSARI
+371 PDWDSLVADSARI
-384 DVYQDPS
+384 DLYQDPS
-391 MRLNLKALRGDTGVE
+391 MRLNLKALRGDTGVA
-406 LPDSFEKY
+406 LPDSFAKY
-414 TNGLDQV
+414 TNGLDKV
-421 PIYVVTLSQYNA
+421 PIYVVSLSQYNA
-433 TLALRGEKPVAL
+433 ILALRGDKPATL
-445 KAGDALVITDMS
+445 KANEALVTTDMN
-457 NMAGFWQRV
+457 NMVSFWQRV
-466 ALKRGSFDFLGTTM
+466 ALKREGFDFLGTAM
-480 RLRARR
+480 RLRARS
-486 TTMELHDSVNTSMG
+486 TTMEYQNSVNTSVG
-500 TIVVPDDVFESKRT
+500 TIVVPDAALESKRAQ
-514 ELEPLTSYLNVK
+514 LEPLSSLLNVK
-526 ARDSRAE
+526 AADSRAE

-547 LLYAAE
+547 LLFAAG
-553 SKSSAKEEV
+553 SKSTAKEEV
-562 VGLTAVIGYL
+562 VGLTAIVGYL

-611 ERSMVNHAILM
+611 ERSMVNHAILA
-622 QIAIYFLFPLVVA
+622 QIATYFLFPLVVA
-635 LAHSYVVLG
+635 LAHSYVALG
-644 VLGNVIK
+644 VLGGVIK
-651 SLGVFDF
+651 SLGVLDF

-679 TYGMARGVIGEKVR
+679 TYGMARGVIGEKAR

>member
-15 KDFGIYFLTLV
+15 RDFGIYFLTLV

-41 SAVLS
+41 SAVLK
-46 LSTDMR
+46 LSGNMR
-52 TLVRELGMV
+52 TLVQELGT
-61 IGGVSVFVAVLLAF
+61 IIRGVSIFVAVLLAF

-98 GMDRRHVAG
+98 GMDRRHVSG
-107 IVAMESLVVGAGAL
+107 IVAMESLAVGAGAL

-134 LLYATAHL
+134 LLYATARL
-142 FNTHVRGFGL
+142 FNTHVTGFGL
-152 MFSSHACV
+152 MFSGQACA
-160 YTVMSFAIIFIVVG
+160 YTVMSFAIIFLVVG
-174 ALNVLEVSRFKLID
+174 ALNVLEVSRFRLID

-204 PLSVALFVVSLVLI
+204 PLSVALFVVSLALI
-218 GVAYHV
+218 GVAYHE
-224 LRVNGMYAVD
+224 LRVNGMYAID

-269 YLRGLNMFTLRQLSS
+269 YLRGLNMFALRQLSS

-336 AAKDDS
+336 AQTSHASDADD
-342 SSSAVAQGT
+342 V
-351 PGAVGTES
+351 S
-359 GSRKEELLKASI
+359 GSGKEALLKASI
-371 PDWDSLVASSARI
+371 PDWDSLVADSARI
-384 DVYQDPS
+384 DLYQDPS
-391 MRLNLKALRGDTGVE
+391 MRLNLKALRGDTGVA
-406 LPDSFEKY
+406 LPDSFAKY
-414 TNGLDQV
+414 TNGLDKV
-421 PIYVVTLSQYNA
+421 PIYVVSLSQYNA
-433 TLALRGEKPVAL
+433 TLALRGDKPATL
-445 KAGDALVITDMS
+445 KANEALVTTDMN
-457 NMAGFWQRV
+457 NMVSFWQRV
-466 ALKRGSFDFLGTTM
+466 ALKRESFDFLGTAM
-480 RLRARR
+480 RLRARS
-486 TTMELHDSVNTSMG
+486 TTMEYQNSVNTSVG
-500 TIVVPDDVFESKRT
+500 TIVVPDAALESKRAQ
-514 ELEPLTSYLNVK
+514 LEPLSSLLNVK
-526 ARDSRAE
+526 AADSRAE

-547 LLYAAE
+547 LLFAAG
-553 SKSSAKEEV
+553 SKSTAKEEV
-562 VGLTAVIGYL
+562 VGLTAIVGYL

-611 ERSMVNHAILM
+611 ERSMVNHAILA
-622 QIAIYFLFPLVVA
+622 QIATYFLFPLVVA
-635 LAHSYVVLG
+635 LAHSYVALG
-644 VLGNVIK
+644 VLGGVIK
-651 SLGVFDF
+651 SLGVLDF

>member
-15 KDFGIYFLTLV
+15 RDFGIYFLTLV

-41 SAVLS
+41 SAVLK
-46 LSTDMR
+46 LSGNMR
-52 TLVRELGMV
+52 TLVQELGT
-61 IGGVSVFVAVLLAF
+61 IIRGVSIFVAVLLAF

-98 GMDRRHVAG
+98 GMDRRHVSG
-107 IVAMESLVVGAGAL
+107 IVAMESLAVGAGAL

-134 LLYATAHL
+134 LLYATARL
-142 FNTHVRGFGL
+142 FNTHVTGFGL
-152 MFSSHACV
+152 MFSGQACA
-160 YTVMSFAIIFIVVG
+160 YTVMSFAIIFLVVG
-174 ALNVLEVSRFKLID
+174 ALNVLEVSRFRLID

-204 PLSVALFVVSLVLI
+204 PLSVALFVVSLALI
-218 GVAYHV
+218 GVAYHE
-224 LRVNGMYAVD
+224 LRVNGMYAID

-269 YLRGLNMFTLRQLSS
+269 YLRGLNMFALRQLSS

-321 SAITHYDVSV
+321 SAITHYDVSI

-336 AAKDDS
+336 AQTSHASDADD
-342 SSSAVAQGT
+342 V
-351 PGAVGTES
+351 S
-359 GSRKEELLKASI
+359 GSGKEALLKASV
-371 PDWDSLVASSARI
+371 PDWDSLVADSARI
-384 DVYQDPS
+384 DLYQDPS
-391 MRLNLKALRGDTGVE
+391 MRLNLKTLRGDTGVE
-406 LPDSFEKY
+406 LPDSFAKY
-414 TNGLDQV
+414 TNGLDKV
-421 PIYVVTLSQYNA
+421 PIYVVSLSQYNA
-433 TLALRGEKPVAL
+433 TLALRGDKPATL
-445 KAGDALVITDMS
+445 KANEALVTTDMN
-457 NMAGFWQRV
+457 NMVGFWQRV
-466 ALKRGSFDFLGTTM
+466 ALKRESFDFLGTAM
-480 RLRARR
+480 RLRARS
-486 TTMELHDSVNTSMG
+486 TTMEYQNSVNTSVG
-500 TIVVPDDVFESKRT
+500 TIVVPDAALESKRAQ
-514 ELEPLTSYLNVK
+514 LEPLSSLLNVK
-526 ARDSRAE
+526 AADSRAE

-547 LLYAAE
+547 LLFAAG
-553 SKSSAKEEV
+553 SKSTAKEEV
-562 VGLTAVIGYL
+562 VGLTAIVGYL

-611 ERSMVNHAILM
+611 ERSMVNHAILA
-622 QIAIYFLFPLVVA
+622 QIATYFLFPLVVA
-635 LAHSYVVLG
+635 LAHSYVALG
-644 VLGNVIK
+644 VLGGVIK
-651 SLGVFDF
+651 SLGVLDF

-679 TYGMARGVIGEKVR
+679 TYGMARGVIGEKAR

>member
-15 KDFGIYFLTLV
+15 RDFGIYFLTLV

-41 SAVLS
+41 SAVLK
-46 LSTDMR
+46 LSGNMR
-52 TLVRELGMV
+52 TLVQELGT
-61 IGGVSVFVAVLLAF
+61 IIRGVSIFVAVLLAF

-98 GMDRRHVAG
+98 GMDRRHVSG
-107 IVAMESLVVGAGAL
+107 IVAMESLAVGAGAL

-134 LLYATAHL
+134 LLYATARL
-142 FNTHVRGFGL
+142 FNTHVTGFGL
-152 MFSSHACV
+152 MFSGQACA
-160 YTVMSFAIIFIVVG
+160 YTVMSFAIIFLVVG
-174 ALNVLEVSRFKLID
+174 ALNVLEVSRFRLID

-204 PLSVALFVVSLVLI
+204 PLSVALFVVSLALI
-218 GVAYHV
+218 GVAYHE
-224 LRVNGMYAVD
+224 LRVNGMYAID

-269 YLRGLNMFTLRQLSS
+269 YLRGLNMFALRQLSS

-321 SAITHYDVSV
+321 SAITHYDVSI

-336 AAKDDS
+336 AQTSHASDADD
-342 SSSAVAQGT
+342 V
-351 PGAVGTES
+351 S
-359 GSRKEELLKASI
+359 GSGKEALLKASV
-371 PDWDSLVASSARI
+371 PDWDSLVADSARI
-384 DVYQDPS
+384 DLYQDPS
-391 MRLNLKALRGDTGVE
+391 MRLNLKMLRGDTGVE
-406 LPDSFEKY
+406 LPDSFAKY
-414 TNGLDQV
+414 TNGLDKV
-421 PIYVVTLSQYNA
+421 PIYVVSLSQYNA
-433 TLALRGEKPVAL
+433 ILALRGDKPATL
-445 KAGDALVITDMS
+445 KANEALVTTDMN
-457 NMAGFWQRV
+457 NMVSFWQRV
-466 ALKRGSFDFLGTTM
+466 ALKRESFDFLGTAM
-480 RLRARR
+480 RLRARS
-486 TTMELHDSVNTSMG
+486 TTMEYQNSVNTSVG
-500 TIVVPDDVFESKRT
+500 TIVVPDTALESKRAQ
-514 ELEPLTSYLNVK
+514 LEPLSSLLNVK
-526 ARDSRAE
+526 TADSRAE

-547 LLYAAE
+547 LLFAAG
-553 SKSSAKEEV
+553 SKSTAKEEV
-562 VGLTAVIGYL
+562 VGLTAIVGYL

-611 ERSMVNHAILM
+611 ERSMVNHAILA
-622 QIAIYFLFPLVVA
+622 QIATYFLFPLVVA
-635 LAHSYVVLG
+635 LAHSYAALG
-644 VLGNVIK
+644 VLGGVIK
-651 SLGVFDF
+651 SLGVLDF

-679 TYGMARGVIGEKVR
+679 TYGMARGVIGEKAR

>member
-15 KDFGIYFLTLV
+15 RDFGIYFLTLV

-41 SAVLS
+41 SAVLK
-46 LSTDMR
+46 LSGNMR
-52 TLVRELGMV
+52 TLVQELGT
-61 IGGVSVFVAVLLAF
+61 IIRGVSIFVAVLLAF

-98 GMDRRHVAG
+98 GMDRRHVSG
-107 IVAMESLVVGAGAL
+107 IVAMESLAVGAGAL

-134 LLYATAHL
+134 LLYATARL
-142 FNTHVRGFGL
+142 FNTHVTGFGL
-152 MFSSHACV
+152 MFSGQACA
-160 YTVMSFAIIFIVVG
+160 YTVMSFAIIFLVVG
-174 ALNVLEVSRFKLID
+174 ALNVLEVSRFRLID

-204 PLSVALFVVSLVLI
+204 PLSVALFVVSLALI
-218 GVAYHV
+218 GVAYHE
-224 LRVNGMYAVD
+224 LRVNGMYAID

-269 YLRGLNMFTLRQLSS
+269 YLRGLNMFALRQLSS

-321 SAITHYDVSV
+321 SAITHYDVSI

-336 AAKDDS
+336 AQTSHASDADD
-342 SSSAVAQGT
+342 V
-351 PGAVGTES
+351 S
-359 GSRKEELLKASI
+359 GSGKEALLKASI
-371 PDWDSLVASSARI
+371 PDWDSLVADSARI
-384 DVYQDPS
+384 DLYQDPS
-391 MRLNLKALRGDTGVE
+391 MRLNLKALRGDTGVA
-406 LPDSFEKY
+406 LPDSFAKY
-414 TNGLDQV
+414 TNGLDKV
-421 PIYVVTLSQYNA
+421 PIYVVSLSQYNA
-433 TLALRGEKPVAL
+433 ILALRGDKPATL
-445 KAGDALVITDMS
+445 KANEALVTTDMN
-457 NMAGFWQRV
+457 NMVSFWQRV
-466 ALKRGSFDFLGTTM
+466 ALKREGFDFLGTAM
-480 RLRARR
+480 RLRARS
-486 TTMELHDSVNTSMG
+486 TTMEYQNSVNTSVG
-500 TIVVPDDVFESKRT
+500 TIVVPDAALESKRAQ
-514 ELEPLTSYLNVK
+514 LEPLSSLLNVK
-526 ARDSRAE
+526 AADSRAE

-547 LLYAAE
+547 LLFAAG
-553 SKSSAKEEV
+553 SKSTAKEEV
-562 VGLTAVIGYL
+562 VGLTAIVGYL

-611 ERSMVNHAILM
+611 ERSMVNHAILA
-622 QIAIYFLFPLVVA
+622 QIATYFLFPLVVA
-635 LAHSYVVLG
+635 LAHSYVALG
-644 VLGNVIK
+644 VLGGVIK
-651 SLGVFDF
+651 SLGVLDF

>member
-46 LSTDMR
+46 LSGSMSTI
-52 TLVRELGMV
+52 VRELGA
-61 IGGVSVFVAVLLAF
+61 IIRAVSVFVAVLLTF

-98 GMDRRHVAG
+98 GMDRRHVSG

-134 LLYATAHL
+134 LLYATARL
-142 FNTHVRGFGL
+142 FNTHVTGFGL
-152 MFSSHACV
+152 MFSSQACV
-160 YTVMSFAIIFIVVG
+160 YTVVSFAIIFLVVG
-174 ALNVLEVSRFKLID
+174 VLNVLEVSRFRLID

-204 PLSVALFVVSLVLI
+204 PLSVALFVVSLALI
-218 GVAYHV
+218 GVAYHE
-224 LRVNGMYAVD
+224 LRVNGMYAID

-269 YLRGLNMFTLRQLSS
+269 YLRGLNMFALRQLSS

-336 AAKDDS
+336 AQTSYASDADD
-342 SSSAVAQGT
+342 V
-351 PGAVGTES
+351 S
-359 GSRKEELLKASI
+359 GSGKEALLKASV
-371 PDWDSLVASSARI
+371 PDWDYLVADSARI
-384 DVYQDPS
+384 DLYQDPS
-391 MRLNLKALRGDTGVE
+391 MRLNLKTLRGDTGVE
-406 LPDSFEKY
+406 LPDSFAKY
-414 TNGLDQV
+414 TNGLDKV
-421 PIYVVTLSQYNA
+421 PIYVVSLSQYNA
-433 TLALRGEKPVAL
+433 TLALRGDKPATL
-445 KAGDALVITDMS
+445 KANEALVTTDMN
-457 NMAGFWQRV
+457 NMVSFWQRV
-466 ALKRGSFDFLGTTM
+466 ALKRESFDFLGTAM
-480 RLRARR
+480 RLRARS
-486 TTMELHDSVNTSMG
+486 TTMEYQNSVNTSVG
-500 TIVVPDDVFESKRT
+500 TIVVPDAALESKRAQ
-514 ELEPLTSYLNVK
+514 LEPRSSLLNVK
-526 ARDSRAE
+526 AADSRAE

-547 LLYAAE
+547 LLFAAE
-553 SKSSAKEEV
+553 SKSTAKEEV
-562 VGLTAVIGYL
+562 VGLTAIVGYL
-572 ALYIGF
+572 ALYTGF

-611 ERSMVNHAILM
+611 ERSMVNHAILA
-622 QIAIYFLFPLVVA
+622 QIATYFLFPLVVA
-635 LAHSYVVLG
+635 LAHSYVALG
-644 VLGNVIK
+644 VLGGVIK
-651 SLGVFDF
+651 SLGVLDF

-679 TYGMARGVIGEKVR
+679 TYGMARGVIGEKVQ

>member
-15 KDFGIYFLTLV
+15 RDFGIYFLTLV

-41 SAVLS
+41 SAVLR

-98 GMDRRHVAG
+98 GMDRRHVSG
-107 IVAMESLVVGAGAL
+107 IVAMESLAVGAGAL

-134 LLYATAHL
+134 LLYATARL
-142 FNTHVRGFGL
+142 FNTHVTGFGL
-152 MFSSHACV
+152 MFSGQACV
-160 YTVMSFAIIFIVVG
+160 YTVMSFAIIFLVVG
-174 ALNVLEVSRFKLID
+174 ALNVLEVSRFRLID

-204 PLSVALFVVSLVLI
+204 PLSVALFVVSLALI
-218 GVAYHV
+218 GVAYHE
-224 LRVNGMYAVD
+224 LRVNGMYAID

-269 YLRGLNMFTLRQLSS
+269 YLRGLNMFALRQLSS

-336 AAKDDS
+336 AQTSHASDADD
-342 SSSAVAQGT
+342 V
-351 PGAVGTES
+351 S
-359 GSRKEELLKASI
+359 GSGKEALLKASV
-371 PDWDSLVASSARI
+371 PDWDSLVADSARI
-384 DVYQDPS
+384 DLYQDPS
-391 MRLNLKALRGDTGVE
+391 MRLNLKMLRGDTGVE
-406 LPDSFEKY
+406 LPDSFAKY
-414 TNGLDQV
+414 TNGLDKV
-421 PIYVVTLSQYNA
+421 PIYVVSLSQYNA
-433 TLALRGEKPVAL
+433 TLALRGDKPATL
-445 KAGDALVITDMS
+445 KANEALVTTDMN
-457 NMAGFWQRV
+457 NMVSFWQRV
-466 ALKRGSFDFLGTTM
+466 ALKREGFDFLGTAM
-480 RLRARR
+480 RLRARS
-486 TTMELHDSVNTSMG
+486 TTMEYQNSVNTSVG
-500 TIVVPDDVFESKRT
+500 TIVVPDTALESKRAQ
-514 ELEPLTSYLNVK
+514 LEPLSSLLNVK
-526 ARDSRAE
+526 TADSRAE

-547 LLYAAE
+547 LLFAAG
-553 SKSSAKEEV
+553 SKSTAKEEV
-562 VGLTAVIGYL
+562 VGLTAIVGYL

-611 ERSMVNHAILM
+611 ERSMVNHAILA
-622 QIAIYFLFPLVVA
+622 QIATYFLFPLVVA
-635 LAHSYVVLG
+635 LAHSYAALG
-644 VLGNVIK
+644 VLGGVIK
-651 SLGVFDF
+651 SLGVLDF

-679 TYGMARGVIGEKVR
+679 TYGMARGVIGEKAR

>member
-15 KDFGIYFLTLV
+15 RDFGIYFLTLV

-41 SAVLS
+41 SAVLR
-46 LSTDMR
+46 LSGNMR
-52 TLVRELGMV
+52 TLVQELGT
-61 IGGVSVFVAVLLAF
+61 IIRGVSIFVAVLLAF

-98 GMDRRHVAG
+98 GMDRRHVSG
-107 IVAMESLVVGAGAL
+107 IVAMESLAVGAGAL

-134 LLYATAHL
+134 LLYATARL
-142 FNTHVRGFGL
+142 FNTHVTGFGL
-152 MFSSHACV
+152 MFSGQACA
-160 YTVMSFAIIFIVVG
+160 YTVMSFAIIFLVVG
-174 ALNVLEVSRFKLID
+174 ALNVLEVSRFRLID

-204 PLSVALFVVSLVLI
+204 PLSVALFVVSLALI
-218 GVAYHV
+218 GVAYHE
-224 LRVNGMYAVD
+224 LRVNGMYAID

-269 YLRGLNMFTLRQLSS
+269 YLRGLNMFALRQLSS

-336 AAKDDS
+336 AQTSHASNAGD
-342 SSSAVAQGT
+342 V
-351 PGAVGTES
+351 S
-359 GSRKEELLKASI
+359 GSGKEALLKASV
-371 PDWDSLVASSARI
+371 PDWDSLVADSARI
-384 DVYQDPS
+384 DLYQDPS
-391 MRLNLKALRGDTGVE
+391 MRLNLKMLRGDTGVE
-406 LPDSFEKY
+406 LPDSFAKY
-414 TNGLDQV
+414 TNGLDKV
-421 PIYVVTLSQYNA
+421 PIYVVSLSQYNA
-433 TLALRGEKPVAL
+433 ILALRGDKPATL
-445 KAGDALVITDMS
+445 KANEALVTTDMN
-457 NMAGFWQRV
+457 NMVSFWQRV
-466 ALKRGSFDFLGTTM
+466 ALKRESFDFLGTAM
-480 RLRARR
+480 RLRARS
-486 TTMELHDSVNTSMG
+486 TTMEYQNSVNTSVG
-500 TIVVPDDVFESKRT
+500 TIVVPDAALESKRAQ
-514 ELEPLTSYLNVK
+514 LEPLSSLLNVK
-526 ARDSRAE
+526 AADSRAE

-547 LLYAAE
+547 LLFAAG
-553 SKSSAKEEV
+553 SKSTAKEEV
-562 VGLTAVIGYL
+562 VGLTAIVGYL

-611 ERSMVNHAILM
+611 ERSMVNHAILA
-622 QIAIYFLFPLVVA
+622 QIATYFLFPLVVA
-635 LAHSYVVLG
+635 LAHSYVALG
-644 VLGNVIK
+644 VLGGVIK
-651 SLGVFDF
+651 SLGVLDF

-679 TYGMARGVIGEKVR
+679 TYGMARGVIGEKAR

>member
-15 KDFGIYFLTLV
+15 RDFGIYFLALV

-41 SAVLS
+41 SAVLR
-46 LSTDMR
+46 LSGNMR
-52 TLVRELGMV
+52 TLVQELGT
-61 IGGVSVFVAVLLAF
+61 IIRGVSIFVAVLLAF

-98 GMDRRHVAG
+98 GMDRRHVSG
-107 IVAMESLVVGAGAL
+107 IVAMESLAVGAGAL

-134 LLYATAHL
+134 LLYATARL
-142 FNTHVRGFGL
+142 FNTHVTGFGL
-152 MFSSHACV
+152 MFSGQACA
-160 YTVMSFAIIFIVVG
+160 YTVMSFAIIFLVVG
-174 ALNVLEVSRFKLID
+174 ALNVLEVSRFRLID

-204 PLSVALFVVSLVLI
+204 PLSVALFVVSLALI
-218 GVAYHV
+218 GVAYHE
-224 LRVNGMYAVD
+224 LRVNGMYAID

-269 YLRGLNMFTLRQLSS
+269 YLRGLNMFALRQLSS

-336 AAKDDS
+336 AQTSHASNAGD
-342 SSSAVAQGT
+342 V
-351 PGAVGTES
+351 S
-359 GSRKEELLKASI
+359 GSGKEALLKASV
-371 PDWDSLVASSARI
+371 PDWDSLVADSARI
-384 DVYQDPS
+384 DLYQDPS
-391 MRLNLKALRGDTGVE
+391 MRLNLKMLRGDTGVE
-406 LPDSFEKY
+406 LPDSFAKY
-414 TNGLDQV
+414 TNGLDKV
-421 PIYVVTLSQYNA
+421 PVYVVSLSQYNA
-433 TLALRGEKPVAL
+433 TLALRGDKPATL
-445 KAGDALVITDMS
+445 KANEALVTTDMN
-457 NMAGFWQRV
+457 NMVSFWQRV
-466 ALKRGSFDFLGTTM
+466 ALKRESFDFLGTAM
-480 RLRARR
+480 RLRARS
-486 TTMELHDSVNTSMG
+486 TTMEYQNSVNTSVG
-500 TIVVPDDVFESKRT
+500 TIVVPDTALESKRAQ
-514 ELEPLTSYLNVK
+514 LEPLSSLLNVK
-526 ARDSRAE
+526 TADSRAE

-547 LLYAAE
+547 LLFAAG
-553 SKSSAKEEV
+553 SKSTAKEEV
-562 VGLTAVIGYL
+562 VGLTAIVGYL

-611 ERSMVNHAILM
+611 ERSMVNHAILA
-622 QIAIYFLFPLVVA
+622 QIATYFLFPLVVA
-635 LAHSYVVLG
+635 LAHSYAALG
-644 VLGNVIK
+644 VLGGVIK
-651 SLGVFDF
+651 SLGVLDF

-679 TYGMARGVIGEKVR
+679 TYGMARGVIGEKAR

>member
-15 KDFGIYFLTLV
+15 RDFGIYFLTLV

-41 SAVLS
+41 SAVLR
-46 LSTDMR
+46 LSGNMR
-52 TLVRELGMV
+52 TLVQELGT
-61 IGGVSVFVAVLLAF
+61 IIRGVSIFVAVLLAF

-98 GMDRRHVAG
+98 GMDRRHVSG
-107 IVAMESLVVGAGAL
+107 IVAMESLTVGAGAL

-134 LLYATAHL
+134 LLYATARL
-142 FNTHVRGFGL
+142 FNTHVTGFGL
-152 MFSSHACV
+152 MFSGQACA
-160 YTVMSFAIIFIVVG
+160 YTVMSFAIIFLVVG
-174 ALNVLEVSRFKLID
+174 ALNVLEVSRFRLID

-204 PLSVALFVVSLVLI
+204 PLSVALFVVSLALI
-218 GVAYHV
+218 GVAYHE
-224 LRVNGMYAVD
+224 LRVNGMYAID

-269 YLRGLNMFTLRQLSS
+269 YLRGLNMFALRQLSS

-336 AAKDDS
+336 AQTSHASDADD
-342 SSSAVAQGT
+342 V
-351 PGAVGTES
+351 S
-359 GSRKEELLKASI
+359 GSGKEALLKASV
-371 PDWDSLVASSARI
+371 PDWDSLVADSARI
-384 DVYQDPS
+384 DLYQDPS
-391 MRLNLKALRGDTGVE
+391 MRLNLKTLRGDTGVE
-406 LPDSFEKY
+406 LPDSFAKY
-414 TNGLDQV
+414 TNGLDKV
-421 PIYVVTLSQYNA
+421 PIYVVSLSQYNA
-433 TLALRGEKPVAL
+433 TLALRGDKPATL
-445 KAGDALVITDMS
+445 KANEALVTTDMN
-457 NMAGFWQRV
+457 NMVSFWQRV
-466 ALKRGSFDFLGTTM
+466 ALKREGFDFLGTAM
-480 RLRARR
+480 RLRARS
-486 TTMELHDSVNTSMG
+486 TTMEYQNSVNTSVG
-500 TIVVPDDVFESKRT
+500 TIVVPDAALESKRAQ
-514 ELEPLTSYLNVK
+514 LEPRSSLLNVK
-526 ARDSRAE
+526 AADSRAE

-547 LLYAAE
+547 LLFAAG
-553 SKSSAKEEV
+553 SKSTAKEEV
-562 VGLTAVIGYL
+562 VGLTAIVGYL

-611 ERSMVNHAILM
+611 ERSMVNHAILA
-622 QIAIYFLFPLVVA
+622 QIATYFLFPLVVA
-635 LAHSYVVLG
+635 LAHSYVALG
-644 VLGNVIK
+644 VLGGVIK
-651 SLGVFDF
+651 SLGVLDF

>member
-15 KDFGIYFLTLV
+15 RDFGIYFLTLV

-41 SAVLS
+41 SAVLR
-46 LSTDMR
+46 LSGNMR
-52 TLVRELGMV
+52 TLVQELGT
-61 IGGVSVFVAVLLAF
+61 IIRGVSIFVAVLLAF

-98 GMDRRHVAG
+98 GMDRRHVSG
-107 IVAMESLVVGAGAL
+107 IVAMESLAVGAGAL

-134 LLYATAHL
+134 LLYATARL
-142 FNTHVRGFGL
+142 FNTHVTGFGL
-152 MFSSHACV
+152 MFSGQACA
-160 YTVMSFAIIFIVVG
+160 YTVMSFAIIFLVVG
-174 ALNVLEVSRFKLID
+174 ALNVLEVSRFRLID

-204 PLSVALFVVSLVLI
+204 PLSVALFVVSLALI
-218 GVAYHV
+218 GVAYHE
-224 LRVNGMYAVD
+224 LRVNGMYAID

-269 YLRGLNMFTLRQLSS
+269 YLRGLNMFALRQLSS

-336 AAKDDS
+336 AQTSYASDADD
-342 SSSAVAQGT
+342 V
-351 PGAVGTES
+351 S
-359 GSRKEELLKASI
+359 GSGKEALLKASV
-371 PDWDSLVASSARI
+371 PDWNSLVADSARI
-384 DVYQDPS
+384 DLYQDPS
-391 MRLNLKALRGDTGVE
+391 MRLNLKTLRGDTGVE
-406 LPDSFEKY
+406 LPDSFAKY
-414 TNGLDQV
+414 TNGLDKV
-421 PIYVVTLSQYNA
+421 PIYVVSLSQYNA
-433 TLALRGEKPVAL
+433 TLALRGDKPATL
-445 KAGDALVITDMS
+445 KANEALVTTDMN
-457 NMAGFWQRV
+457 NMVSFWQRV
-466 ALKRGSFDFLGTTM
+466 ALKREGFDFLGTAM
-480 RLRARR
+480 RLRARS
-486 TTMELHDSVNTSMG
+486 TTMEYQNSVNTSVG
-500 TIVVPDDVFESKRT
+500 TIVVPDAALESKRAQ
-514 ELEPLTSYLNVK
+514 LEPLSSLLNVK
-526 ARDSRAE
+526 AADSRAE

-547 LLYAAE
+547 LLFAAE
-553 SKSSAKEEV
+553 SKSTAKEEV
-562 VGLTAVIGYL
+562 VGLTAIVGYL

-611 ERSMVNHAILM
+611 ERSMVNHAILA
-622 QIAIYFLFPLVVA
+622 QIATYFLFPLVVA
-635 LAHSYVVLG
+635 LAHSYAALG
-644 VLGNVIK
+644 VLGGVIK
-651 SLGVFDF
+651 SLGVLDF

-679 TYGMARGVIGEKVR
+679 TYGMARGVIGEKAR

>member
-15 KDFGIYFLTLV
+15 RDFGIYFLTLV

-41 SAVLS
+41 SAVLK
-46 LSTDMR
+46 LSGNMR
-52 TLVRELGMV
+52 TLVQELGT
-61 IGGVSVFVAVLLAF
+61 IIRGVSIFVAVLLAF

-98 GMDRRHVAG
+98 GMDRRHVSG
-107 IVAMESLVVGAGAL
+107 IVAMESLAVGAGAL

-134 LLYATAHL
+134 LLYATARL
-142 FNTHVRGFGL
+142 FNTHVTGFGL
-152 MFSSHACV
+152 MFSGQACA
-160 YTVMSFAIIFIVVG
+160 YTVMSFAIIFLVVG
-174 ALNVLEVSRFKLID
+174 ALNVLEVSRFRLID

-204 PLSVALFVVSLVLI
+204 PLSVALFVVSLALI
-218 GVAYHV
+218 GVAYHE
-224 LRVNGMYAVD
+224 LRVNGMYAID

-269 YLRGLNMFTLRQLSS
+269 YLRGLNMFALRQLSS

-336 AAKDDS
+336 AQTSHASDADD
-342 SSSAVAQGT
+342 V
-351 PGAVGTES
+351 S
-359 GSRKEELLKASI
+359 GSGKEALLKASI
-371 PDWDSLVASSARI
+371 PDWDSLVADSARI
-384 DVYQDPS
+384 DLYQDPS
-391 MRLNLKALRGDTGVE
+391 MRLNLKALRGDTGVA
-406 LPDSFEKY
+406 LPDSFAKY
-414 TNGLDQV
+414 TNGLDKV
-421 PIYVVTLSQYNA
+421 PIYVVSLSQYNA
-433 TLALRGEKPVAL
+433 ILALRGDKPATL
-445 KAGDALVITDMS
+445 KANEALVTTDMN
-457 NMAGFWQRV
+457 NMVSFWQRV
-466 ALKRGSFDFLGTTM
+466 ALKREGFDFLGTAM
-480 RLRARR
+480 RLRARS
-486 TTMELHDSVNTSMG
+486 TTMEYQNSVNTSVG
-500 TIVVPDDVFESKRT
+500 TIVVPDAALESKRAQ
-514 ELEPLTSYLNVK
+514 LKPRSSLLNVK
-526 ARDSRAE
+526 AADSRAE

-547 LLYAAE
+547 LLFAAG
-553 SKSSAKEEV
+553 SKSTAKEEV
-562 VGLTAVIGYL
+562 VGLTAIVGYL

-611 ERSMVNHAILM
+611 ERSMVNHAILA
-622 QIAIYFLFPLVVA
+622 QIATYFLFPLVVA
-635 LAHSYVVLG
+635 LAHSYVALG
-644 VLGNVIK
+644 VLGGVIK
-651 SLGVFDF
+651 SLGVLDF

-679 TYGMARGVIGEKVR
+679 TYGMARGVIGEKVQ

>member
-15 KDFGIYFLTLV
+15 RDFGIYFLTLV

-41 SAVLS
+41 SAVLK
-46 LSTDMR
+46 LSGNMR
-52 TLVRELGMV
+52 TLVQELGT
-61 IGGVSVFVAVLLAF
+61 IIRGVSIFVAVLLAF

-98 GMDRRHVAG
+98 GMDRRHVSG
-107 IVAMESLVVGAGAL
+107 IVAMESLAVGAGAL

-134 LLYATAHL
+134 LLYATARL
-142 FNTHVRGFGL
+142 FNTHVTGFGL
-152 MFSSHACV
+152 MFSGQACA
-160 YTVMSFAIIFIVVG
+160 YTVMSFAIIFLVVG
-174 ALNVLEVSRFKLID
+174 ALNVLEVSRFRLID

-204 PLSVALFVVSLVLI
+204 PLSVALFVVSLALI
-218 GVAYHV
+218 GVAYHE
-224 LRVNGMYAVD
+224 LRVNGMYAID

-269 YLRGLNMFTLRQLSS
+269 YLRGLNMFALRQLSS

-336 AAKDDS
+336 AQTSHASDADD
-342 SSSAVAQGT
+342 V
-351 PGAVGTES
+351 S
-359 GSRKEELLKASI
+359 GSGKEALLKASI
-371 PDWDSLVASSARI
+371 PDWDSLVADSARI
-384 DVYQDPS
+384 DLYQDPS
-391 MRLNLKALRGDTGVE
+391 MRLNLKALRGDTGVA
-406 LPDSFEKY
+406 LPDSFAKY
-414 TNGLDQV
+414 TNGLDKV
-421 PIYVVTLSQYNA
+421 PIYVVSLSQYNA
-433 TLALRGEKPVAL
+433 TLALRGDKPATL
-445 KAGDALVITDMS
+445 KANEALVTTDMN
-457 NMAGFWQRV
+457 NMVSFWQRV
-466 ALKRGSFDFLGTTM
+466 ALKREGFDFLGTAM
-480 RLRARR
+480 RLRARS
-486 TTMELHDSVNTSMG
+486 TTMEYQNSVNTSVG
-500 TIVVPDDVFESKRT
+500 TIVVPDAALESKRAQ
-514 ELEPLTSYLNVK
+514 LKPRSSLLNVK
-526 ARDSRAE
+526 AADSRAE

-547 LLYAAE
+547 LLFAAG
-553 SKSSAKEEV
+553 SKSTAKEEV
-562 VGLTAVIGYL
+562 VGLTAIVGYL

-611 ERSMVNHAILM
+611 ERSMVNHAILA
-622 QIAIYFLFPLVVA
+622 QIATYFLFPLVVA
-635 LAHSYVVLG
+635 LAHSYVALG
-644 VLGNVIK
+644 VLGGVIK
-651 SLGVFDF
+651 SLGVLDF

-679 TYGMARGVIGEKVR
+679 TYGMARGVIGEKVQ

>member
-15 KDFGIYFLTLV
+15 RDFGIYFLTLV

-41 SAVLS
+41 SAVLK
-46 LSTDMR
+46 LSGNMR
-52 TLVRELGMV
+52 TLVQELGT
-61 IGGVSVFVAVLLAF
+61 IIRGVSIFVAVLLAF

-98 GMDRRHVAG
+98 GMDRRHVSG
-107 IVAMESLVVGAGAL
+107 IVAMESLAVGAGAL

-134 LLYATAHL
+134 LLYATARL
-142 FNTHVRGFGL
+142 FNTHVTGFGL
-152 MFSSHACV
+152 MFSGQACA
-160 YTVMSFAIIFIVVG
+160 YTVMSFAIIFLVVG
-174 ALNVLEVSRFKLID
+174 ALNVLEVSRFRLID

-204 PLSVALFVVSLVLI
+204 PLSVALFVVSLALI
-218 GVAYHV
+218 GVAYHE
-224 LRVNGMYAVD
+224 LRVNGMYAID

-269 YLRGLNMFTLRQLSS
+269 YLRGLNMFALRQLSS

-336 AAKDDS
+336 AQTSHASDADD
-342 SSSAVAQGT
+342 V
-351 PGAVGTES
+351 S
-359 GSRKEELLKASI
+359 GSGKEALLKASI
-371 PDWDSLVASSARI
+371 PDWDSLVADSARI
-384 DVYQDPS
+384 DLYQDPS
-391 MRLNLKALRGDTGVE
+391 MRLNLKALRGDTGVA
-406 LPDSFEKY
+406 LPDSFAKY
-414 TNGLDQV
+414 TNGLDKV
-421 PIYVVTLSQYNA
+421 PIYVVSLSQYNA
-433 TLALRGEKPVAL
+433 ILALRGDKPATL
-445 KAGDALVITDMS
+445 KANEALVTTDMN
-457 NMAGFWQRV
+457 NMVSFWQRV
-466 ALKRGSFDFLGTTM
+466 ALKREGFDFLGTAM
-480 RLRARR
+480 RLRARS
-486 TTMELHDSVNTSMG
+486 TTMEYQNSVNTSVG
-500 TIVVPDDVFESKRT
+500 TIVVPDAALESKRAQ
-514 ELEPLTSYLNVK
+514 LEPRSSLLNVK
-526 ARDSRAE
+526 AADSRAE

-547 LLYAAE
+547 LLFAAG
-553 SKSSAKEEV
+553 SKSTAKEEV
-562 VGLTAVIGYL
+562 VGLTAIVGYL

-611 ERSMVNHAILM
+611 ERSMVNHAILA
-622 QIAIYFLFPLVVA
+622 QIATYFLFPLVVA
-635 LAHSYVVLG
+635 LAHSYVALG
-644 VLGNVIK
+644 VLGGVIK
-651 SLGVFDF
+651 SLGVLDF

-679 TYGMARGVIGEKVR
+679 TYGMARGVIGEKVQ

>member
-15 KDFGIYFLTLV
+15 RDFGIYFLTLV

-41 SAVLS
+41 SAVLR
-46 LSTDMR
+46 LSGNMR
-52 TLVRELGMV
+52 TLVQELGT
-61 IGGVSVFVAVLLAF
+61 IIRGVSIFVAVLLAF

-98 GMDRRHVAG
+98 GMDRRHVSG
-107 IVAMESLVVGAGAL
+107 IVAMESLAVGAGAL

-134 LLYATAHL
+134 LLYATARL
-142 FNTHVRGFGL
+142 FNTHVTGFGL
-152 MFSSHACV
+152 MFSGQACA
-160 YTVMSFAIIFIVVG
+160 YTVMSFAIIFLVVG
-174 ALNVLEVSRFKLID
+174 ALNVLEVSRFRLID

-204 PLSVALFVVSLVLI
+204 PLSVALFVVSLALI
-218 GVAYHV
+218 GVAYHE
-224 LRVNGMYAVD
+224 LRVNGMYAID

-259 LRLGQSARGF
+259 LRLGQSVRGF
-269 YLRGLNMFTLRQLSS
+269 YLRGLNMFALRQLSS

-336 AAKDDS
+336 AQTSHASNAGD
-342 SSSAVAQGT
+342 V
-351 PGAVGTES
+351 S
-359 GSRKEELLKASI
+359 GSGKEALLKASV
-371 PDWDSLVASSARI
+371 PDWDSLVADSARI
-384 DVYQDPS
+384 DLYQDPS
-391 MRLNLKALRGDTGVE
+391 MRLNLKMLRGDTGVE
-406 LPDSFEKY
+406 LPDSFAKY
-414 TNGLDQV
+414 TNGLDKV
-421 PIYVVTLSQYNA
+421 PIYVVSLSQYNA
-433 TLALRGEKPVAL
+433 TLALRGDKPATL
-445 KAGDALVITDMS
+445 KANEALVTTDMN
-457 NMAGFWQRV
+457 NMVSFWQRV
-466 ALKRGSFDFLGTTM
+466 ALKRESFDFLGTAM
-480 RLRARR
+480 RLRARS
-486 TTMELHDSVNTSMG
+486 TTMEYQNSVNTSVG
-500 TIVVPDDVFESKRT
+500 TIVVPDTALESKRAQ
-514 ELEPLTSYLNVK
+514 LEPLSSLLNVK
-526 ARDSRAE
+526 TADSRAE

-547 LLYAAE
+547 LLFAAG
-553 SKSSAKEEV
+553 SKSTAKEEV
-562 VGLTAVIGYL
+562 VGLTAIVGYL

-611 ERSMVNHAILM
+611 ERSMVNHAILA
-622 QIAIYFLFPLVVA
+622 QIATYFLFPLVVA
-635 LAHSYVVLG
+635 LAHSYAALG
-644 VLGNVIK
+644 VLGGVIK
-651 SLGVFDF
+651 SLGVLDF

-679 TYGMARGVIGEKVR
+679 TYGMARGVIGEKVQ

>member
-15 KDFGIYFLTLV
+15 RDFGIYFLTLV

-41 SAVLS
+41 SAVLK
-46 LSTDMR
+46 LSGNMR
-52 TLVRELGMV
+52 TLVQELGT
-61 IGGVSVFVAVLLAF
+61 IIRGVSIFVAVLLAF

-98 GMDRRHVAG
+98 GMDRRHVSG
-107 IVAMESLVVGAGAL
+107 IVAMESLAVGAGAL

-134 LLYATAHL
+134 LLYATARL
-142 FNTHVRGFGL
+142 FNTHVTGFGL
-152 MFSSHACV
+152 MFSGQACA
-160 YTVMSFAIIFIVVG
+160 YTVMSFAIIFLVVG
-174 ALNVLEVSRFKLID
+174 ALNVLEVSRFRLID

-204 PLSVALFVVSLVLI
+204 PLSVALFVVSLALI
-218 GVAYHV
+218 GVAYHE
-224 LRVNGMYAVD
+224 LRVNGMYAID

-269 YLRGLNMFTLRQLSS
+269 YLRGLNMFALRQLSS

-321 SAITHYDVSV
+321 SAITHYDVSI

-336 AAKDDS
+336 AQTSHASNAGD
-342 SSSAVAQGT
+342 V
-351 PGAVGTES
+351 S
-359 GSRKEELLKASI
+359 GSGKEALLKASI
-371 PDWDSLVASSARI
+371 PDWDSLVADSARI
-384 DVYQDPS
+384 DLYQDPS
-391 MRLNLKALRGDTGVE
+391 MRLNLKMLRGDTGVE
-406 LPDSFEKY
+406 LPDSFAKY
-414 TNGLDQV
+414 TNGLDKV
-421 PIYVVTLSQYNA
+421 PIYVVSLSQYNA
-433 TLALRGEKPVAL
+433 TLALRGDKPATL
-445 KAGDALVITDMS
+445 KANEALVTTDMN
-457 NMAGFWQRV
+457 NMVSFWQRV
-466 ALKRGSFDFLGTTM
+466 ALKRESFDFLGTAM
-480 RLRARR
+480 RLRARS
-486 TTMELHDSVNTSMG
+486 TTMEYQNSVNTSVG
-500 TIVVPDDVFESKRT
+500 TIVVPDAALESKRAQ
-514 ELEPLTSYLNVK
+514 LEPLSSLLNVK
-526 ARDSRAE
+526 AADSRAE

-547 LLYAAE
+547 LLFAAG
-553 SKSSAKEEV
+553 SKSTAKEEV
-562 VGLTAVIGYL
+562 VGLTAIVGYL

-611 ERSMVNHAILM
+611 ERSMVNHAILA
-622 QIAIYFLFPLVVA
+622 QIATYFLFPLVVA
-635 LAHSYVVLG
+635 LAHSYAALG
-644 VLGNVIK
+644 VLGGVIK
-651 SLGVFDF
+651 SLGVLDF

-679 TYGMARGVIGEKVR
+679 TYGMARGVIGEKAR

>member
-15 KDFGIYFLTLV
+15 RDFGIYFLTLV

-41 SAVLS
+41 SAVLR
-46 LSTDMR
+46 LSGNMR
-52 TLVRELGMV
+52 TLVRELGA
-61 IGGVSVFVAVLLAF
+61 IIRGVSIFVAVLLAF

-98 GMDRRHVAG
+98 GMDRRHVSG
-107 IVAMESLVVGAGAL
+107 IVAMESLAVGAGAL

-134 LLYATAHL
+134 LLYATARL
-142 FNTHVRGFGL
+142 FNTHVTGFGL
-152 MFSSHACV
+152 MFSGQACA
-160 YTVMSFAIIFIVVG
+160 YTVMSFAIIFLVVG
-174 ALNVLEVSRFKLID
+174 ALNVLEVSRFRLID

-204 PLSVALFVVSLVLI
+204 PLSVALFVVSLALI
-218 GVAYHV
+218 GVAYHE
-224 LRVNGMYAVD
+224 LRVNGMYAID

-269 YLRGLNMFTLRQLSS
+269 YLRGLNMFALRQLSS

-336 AAKDDS
+336 AQTSHASDADD
-342 SSSAVAQGT
+342 V
-351 PGAVGTES
+351 S
-359 GSRKEELLKASI
+359 GSGKEALLKASV
-371 PDWDSLVASSARI
+371 PDWDSLVADSARI
-384 DVYQDPS
+384 DLYQDPS
-391 MRLNLKALRGDTGVE
+391 MRLNLKTLRGDTGVE
-406 LPDSFEKY
+406 LPDSFAKY
-414 TNGLDQV
+414 TNGLDKV
-421 PIYVVTLSQYNA
+421 PIYVVSLSQYNA
-433 TLALRGEKPVAL
+433 TLALRGDKPATL
-445 KAGDALVITDMS
+445 KANEALVTTDMN
-457 NMAGFWQRV
+457 NMVSFWQRV
-466 ALKRGSFDFLGTTM
+466 ALKREGFDFLGTAM
-480 RLRARR
+480 RLRARS
-486 TTMELHDSVNTSMG
+486 TTMEYQNSVNTSVG
-500 TIVVPDDVFESKRT
+500 TIVVPDAALESKRAQ
-514 ELEPLTSYLNVK
+514 LEPLSSLLNVK
-526 ARDSRAE
+526 AAGSRAE
-533 ARLYKEVVKAHQPG
+533 ARLYKEVVKARQPG
-547 LLYAAE
+547 LLFAAG
-553 SKSSAKEEV
+553 SKSTAKEEV
-562 VGLTAVIGYL
+562 VGLTAIVGYL

-611 ERSMVNHAILM
+611 ERSMVNHAILA
-622 QIAIYFLFPLVVA
+622 QIATYFLFPLVVA
-635 LAHSYVVLG
+635 LAHSYVALG
-644 VLGNVIK
+644 VLGGVIK
-651 SLGVFDF
+651 SLGVLDF

-679 TYGMARGVIGEKVR
+679 TYGMARGVIGEKAR

>member
-15 KDFGIYFLTLV
+15 RDFGIYFLTLV

-41 SAVLS
+41 SAVLR
-46 LSTDMR
+46 LSGNMR
-52 TLVRELGMV
+52 TLVQELGT
-61 IGGVSVFVAVLLAF
+61 IIRGVSIFVAVLLAF

-98 GMDRRHVAG
+98 GMDRRHVSG
-107 IVAMESLVVGAGAL
+107 IVAMESLAVGAGAL

-134 LLYATAHL
+134 LLYATARL
-142 FNTHVRGFGL
+142 FNTHVTGFGL
-152 MFSSHACV
+152 MFSGQACA
-160 YTVMSFAIIFIVVG
+160 YTVMSFAIIFLVVG
-174 ALNVLEVSRFKLID
+174 ALNVLEVSRFRLID

-204 PLSVALFVVSLVLI
+204 PLSVALFVVSLALI
-218 GVAYHV
+218 GVAYHE
-224 LRVNGMYAVD
+224 LRVNGMYAID

-269 YLRGLNMFTLRQLSS
+269 YLRGLNMFALRQLSS

-321 SAITHYDVSV
+321 SAITHYDVSI

-336 AAKDDS
+336 AQTSHASDADD
-342 SSSAVAQGT
+342 V
-351 PGAVGTES
+351 S
-359 GSRKEELLKASI
+359 GSGKEALLKASI
-371 PDWDSLVASSARI
+371 PDWDSLVADSARI
-384 DVYQDPS
+384 DLYQDPS
-391 MRLNLKALRGDTGVE
+391 MRLNLKALRGDTGVA
-406 LPDSFEKY
+406 LPDSFAKY
-414 TNGLDQV
+414 TNGLDKV
-421 PIYVVTLSQYNA
+421 PIYVVSLSQYNA
-433 TLALRGEKPVAL
+433 ILALRGDKPATL
-445 KAGDALVITDMS
+445 KANEALVTTDMN
-457 NMAGFWQRV
+457 NMVSFWQRV
-466 ALKRGSFDFLGTTM
+466 ALKREGFDFLGTAM
-480 RLRARR
+480 RLRARS
-486 TTMELHDSVNTSMG
+486 TTMEYQNSVNTSVG
-500 TIVVPDDVFESKRT
+500 TIVVPDAALESKRAQ
-514 ELEPLTSYLNVK
+514 LKPRSSLLNVK
-526 ARDSRAE
+526 AKDSRAE

-547 LLYAAE
+547 LLFAAG
-553 SKSSAKEEV
+553 SKSTAKEEV
-562 VGLTAVIGYL
+562 VGLTAIVGYL

-611 ERSMVNHAILM
+611 ERSMVNHAILA
-622 QIAIYFLFPLVVA
+622 QIATYFLFPLVVA
-635 LAHSYVVLG
+635 LAHSYVALG
-644 VLGNVIK
+644 VLGGVIK
-651 SLGVFDF
+651 SLGVLDF

-679 TYGMARGVIGEKVR
+679 TYGMARGVIGEKVQ

>member
-15 KDFGIYFLTLV
+15 RDFGIYFLTLV

-41 SAVLS
+41 SAVLR
-46 LSTDMR
+46 LSGNMR
-52 TLVRELGMV
+52 TLVQELGT
-61 IGGVSVFVAVLLAF
+61 IIRGVSIFVAVLLAF

-98 GMDRRHVAG
+98 GMDRRHVSG
-107 IVAMESLVVGAGAL
+107 IVAMESLAVGAGAL

-134 LLYATAHL
+134 LLYATARL
-142 FNTHVRGFGL
+142 FNTHVTGFGL
-152 MFSSHACV
+152 MFSGQACA
-160 YTVMSFAIIFIVVG
+160 YTVMSFAIIFLVVG
-174 ALNVLEVSRFKLID
+174 ALNVLEVSRFRLID

-204 PLSVALFVVSLVLI
+204 PLSVALFVVSLALI
-218 GVAYHV
+218 GVAYHE
-224 LRVNGMYAVD
+224 LRVNGMYAID

-269 YLRGLNMFTLRQLSS
+269 YLRGLNMFALRQLSS

-307 CGGFAIVSSINQSV
+307 CGGFAIASSINQSV
-321 SAITHYDVSV
+321 SAITHYDVSI

-336 AAKDDS
+336 AQTSHASDADD
-342 SSSAVAQGT
+342 V
-351 PGAVGTES
+351 S
-359 GSRKEELLKASI
+359 GSGKEALLKASV
-371 PDWDSLVASSARI
+371 PDWDSLVADSARI
-384 DVYQDPS
+384 DLYQDPS
-391 MRLNLKALRGDTGVE
+391 MRLNLKTLRGDTGVE
-406 LPDSFEKY
+406 LPDSFAKY
-414 TNGLDQV
+414 TNGLDKV
-421 PIYVVTLSQYNA
+421 PIYVVSLSQYNA
-433 TLALRGEKPVAL
+433 TLALRGDKPATL
-445 KAGDALVITDMS
+445 KANEALVTTDMN
-457 NMAGFWQRV
+457 NMVGFWQRV
-466 ALKRGSFDFLGTTM
+466 ALKRESFDFLGTAM
-480 RLRARR
+480 RLRARS
-486 TTMELHDSVNTSMG
+486 TTMEYQNSVNTSVG
-500 TIVVPDDVFESKRT
+500 TIVVPDAALESKRAQ
-514 ELEPLTSYLNVK
+514 LEPRSSLLNVK
-526 ARDSRAE
+526 AADSRAE

-547 LLYAAE
+547 LLFAAE
-553 SKSSAKEEV
+553 SKSTAKEEV
-562 VGLTAVIGYL
+562 VGLTAIVGYL

-611 ERSMVNHAILM
+611 ERSMVNHAILA
-622 QIAIYFLFPLVVA
+622 QIATYFLFPLVVA
-635 LAHSYVVLG
+635 LAHSYVALG
-644 VLGNVIK
+644 VLGGVIK
-651 SLGVFDF
+651 SLGVLDF

-679 TYGMARGVIGEKVR
+679 TYGMARGVIGEKVQ

>member
-15 KDFGIYFLTLV
+15 RDFGIYFLTLV

-41 SAVLS
+41 SAVLR
-46 LSTDMR
+46 LSGNMR
-52 TLVRELGMV
+52 TLVQELGT
-61 IGGVSVFVAVLLAF
+61 IIRGVSIFVAVLLAF

-93 IYLTL
+93 IYLPL
-98 GMDRRHVAG
+98 GMDRRHVSG
-107 IVAMESLVVGAGAL
+107 IVAMESLAVGAGAL

-134 LLYATAHL
+134 LLYATARL
-142 FNTHVRGFGL
+142 FNTHVTGFGL
-152 MFSSHACV
+152 MFSGQACA
-160 YTVMSFAIIFIVVG
+160 YTVMSFAIIFLVVG
-174 ALNVLEVSRFKLID
+174 ALNVLEVSRFRLID

-204 PLSVALFVVSLVLI
+204 PLSVALFVVSLALI
-218 GVAYHV
+218 GVAYHE
-224 LRVNGMYAVD
+224 LRVNGMYAIGG
-234 WRFNLATA
+234 RFNLATA

-269 YLRGLNMFTLRQLSS
+269 YLRGLNMFALRQLSS

-321 SAITHYDVSV
+321 SAITHYDVSI

-336 AAKDDS
+336 AQTSYASDADD
-342 SSSAVAQGT
+342 V
-351 PGAVGTES
+351 S
-359 GSRKEELLKASI
+359 GSGKEALLQASV
-371 PDWDSLVASSARI
+371 PDWDSLVADSARI
-384 DVYQDPS
+384 DLYQDPS
-391 MRLNLKALRGDTGVE
+391 MRLNLKTLRGDTGVE
-406 LPDSFEKY
+406 LPDSFAKY
-414 TNGLDQV
+414 TNGLDKV
-421 PIYVVTLSQYNA
+421 PIYVVSLSQYNA
-433 TLALRGEKPVAL
+433 TLALRGDKPATL
-445 KAGDALVITDMS
+445 GANEALVPTDTN
-457 NMAGFWQRV
+457 NMVSFWQRV
-466 ALKRGSFDFLGTTM
+466 ALKRGSFDFLGTAM
-480 RLRARR
+480 RLRARG
-486 TTMELHDSVNTSMG
+486 TTMEYQSSANTSMG
-500 TIVVPDDVFESKRT
+500 TIVVPDAVLESTRG
-514 ELEPLTSYLNVK
+514 PLAPHSSLLNVR
-526 ARDSRAE
+526 ATDSRAE
-533 ARLYKEVVKAHQPG
+533 ARLYREAVKAHQPG
-547 LLYAAE
+547 LLFAAE
-553 SKSSAKEEV
+553 SKSSAKEEG
-562 VGLTAVIGYL
+562 VGLTAIVGYL

-611 ERSMVNHAILM
+611 ERSMVNHAILA
-622 QIAIYFLFPLVVA
+622 QIATYFLFPLVVA
-635 LAHSYVVLG
+635 LAHSYVALG
-644 VLGNVIK
+644 VLGGVIK
-651 SLGVFDF
+651 SQGVLDF

-679 TYGMARGVIGEKVR
+679 TYGMARGVIGEKVQR
-693 RRE
+693 RD

>member
-15 KDFGIYFLTLV
+15 RDFGIYFLTLV

-41 SAVLS
+41 SAVLR
-46 LSTDMR
+46 LSGNMR
-52 TLVRELGMV
+52 TLVQELGT
-61 IGGVSVFVAVLLAF
+61 IIRGVSIFVAVLLAF

-98 GMDRRHVAG
+98 GMDRRHVSG
-107 IVAMESLVVGAGAL
+107 IVAMESLAVGAGAL

-134 LLYATAHL
+134 LLYATARL
-142 FNTHVRGFGL
+142 FNTHVTGFGL
-152 MFSSHACV
+152 MFSGQACA
-160 YTVMSFAIIFIVVG
+160 YTVMSFAIIFLVVG
-174 ALNVLEVSRFKLID
+174 ALNVLEVSRFRLID

-204 PLSVALFVVSLVLI
+204 PLSVALFVVSLALI
-218 GVAYHV
+218 GVAYHE
-224 LRVNGMYAVD
+224 LRVNGMYAID

-269 YLRGLNMFTLRQLSS
+269 YLRGLNMFALRQLSS

-336 AAKDDS
+336 AQTSYASDADD
-342 SSSAVAQGT
+342 V
-351 PGAVGTES
+351 S
-359 GSRKEELLKASI
+359 GSGKEALLKASV
-371 PDWDSLVASSARI
+371 PDWDSLVADSARI
-384 DVYQDPS
+384 DLYQDPS
-391 MRLNLKALRGDTGVE
+391 MRLNLKALRGDTGVA
-406 LPDSFEKY
+406 LPDSFAKY
-414 TNGLDQV
+414 TNGLDKV
-421 PIYVVTLSQYNA
+421 PIYVVSLSQYNA
-433 TLALRGEKPVAL
+433 ILALRGDKPATL
-445 KAGDALVITDMS
+445 KANEALVTTDMN
-457 NMAGFWQRV
+457 NMVSFWQRV
-466 ALKRGSFDFLGTTM
+466 ALKRESFDFLGTAM
-480 RLRARR
+480 RLRARS
-486 TTMELHDSVNTSMG
+486 TTMEYQNSVNTSVG
-500 TIVVPDDVFESKRT
+500 TIVVPDTALESKRAQ
-514 ELEPLTSYLNVK
+514 LEPLSSLLNVK
-526 ARDSRAE
+526 TADSRAE

-547 LLYAAE
+547 LLFAAG
-553 SKSSAKEEV
+553 SKSTAKEEV
-562 VGLTAVIGYL
+562 VGLTAIVGYL

-611 ERSMVNHAILM
+611 ERSMVNHAILA
-622 QIAIYFLFPLVVA
+622 QIATYFLFPLVVA
-635 LAHSYVVLG
+635 LAHSYVALG
-644 VLGNVIK
+644 VLGGVIK
-651 SLGVFDF
+651 SLGVLDF

-679 TYGMARGVIGEKVR
+679 TYGMARGVIGEKAR

>member
-15 KDFGIYFLTLV
+15 RDFGIYFLTLV

-41 SAVLS
+41 SAVLK
-46 LSTDMR
+46 LSGNMR
-52 TLVRELGMV
+52 TLVQELGT
-61 IGGVSVFVAVLLAF
+61 IIRGVSIFVAVLLAF

-98 GMDRRHVAG
+98 GMDRRHVSG
-107 IVAMESLVVGAGAL
+107 IVAMESLAVGAGAL

-134 LLYATAHL
+134 LLYATARL
-142 FNTHVRGFGL
+142 FNTHVTGFGL
-152 MFSSHACV
+152 MFSGQACA
-160 YTVMSFAIIFIVVG
+160 YTVMSFAIIFLVVG
-174 ALNVLEVSRFKLID
+174 ALNVLEVSRFRLID

-204 PLSVALFVVSLVLI
+204 PLSVALFVVSLALI
-218 GVAYHV
+218 GVAYHE
-224 LRVNGMYAVD
+224 LRVNGMYAID

-269 YLRGLNMFTLRQLSS
+269 YLRGLNMFALCQLSS

-321 SAITHYDVSV
+321 SAITHYDVSI

-336 AAKDDS
+336 AQTSHASDADD
-342 SSSAVAQGT
+342 V
-351 PGAVGTES
+351 S
-359 GSRKEELLKASI
+359 GSGKEALLKASI
-371 PDWDSLVASSARI
+371 PDWDSLVADSARI
-384 DVYQDPS
+384 DLYQDPS
-391 MRLNLKALRGDTGVE
+391 MRLNLKALRGDTGVA
-406 LPDSFEKY
+406 LPDSFAKY
-414 TNGLDQV
+414 TNGLDKV
-421 PIYVVTLSQYNA
+421 PIYVVSLSQYNA
-433 TLALRGEKPVAL
+433 ILALRGDKPATL
-445 KAGDALVITDMS
+445 KANEALVTTDMN
-457 NMAGFWQRV
+457 NMVSFWQRV
-466 ALKRGSFDFLGTTM
+466 ALKREGFDFLGTAM
-480 RLRARR
+480 RLRARS
-486 TTMELHDSVNTSMG
+486 TTMEYQNSVNTSVG
-500 TIVVPDDVFESKRT
+500 TIVVPDAALESKRAQ
-514 ELEPLTSYLNVK
+514 LEPLSSLLNVK
-526 ARDSRAE
+526 AADSRAE

-547 LLYAAE
+547 LLFAAG
-553 SKSSAKEEV
+553 SKSTAKEEV
-562 VGLTAVIGYL
+562 VGLTAIVGYL

-611 ERSMVNHAILM
+611 ERSMVNHAILA
-622 QIAIYFLFPLVVA
+622 QIATYFLFPLVVA
-635 LAHSYVVLG
+635 LAHSYVALG
-644 VLGNVIK
+644 VLGGVIK
-651 SLGVFDF
+651 SLGVLDF

-679 TYGMARGVIGEKVR
+679 TYGMARGVIGEKVQ